1 MAQSMGH
8 IAATV
13 SLDINPFKA
22 TNSQLRSMI
31 RSTTSA
37 LKAQDAAIK
46 GSEKSLNGMNKS
58 YQLMGQ
64 QLRNYQAQMV
74 NAQKVMNDTSV
85 SQSRRINASN
95 QYNKASAEVEK
106 LRARMTV
113 LGKEITLQS
122 SQWTK
127 VSNSANKFGNTLTS
141 IGSKASSVGSS
152 MTRSLTA
159 PIVAGLAYAGKQLVD
174 YQDKMIKVRN
184 IIRTSGESA
193 SETQASYNA
202 MLKDSRKYSDKY
214 GVSQIKI
221 AQGYEDLV
229 KRGYTSKAA
238 IGVMDSELKASIAT
252 GDDFNDVIKVA
263 SETMESFGLA
273 TTKTG
278 KPIKNSAVMQ
288 ARSKKTLN
296 ELAYAADATSTD
308 FQSLGI
314 GMSYVGA
321 TAHQAGFKMSETA
334 AAMGILS
341 NNGLEAD
348 KAGTGLRKAIN
359 SLITPT
365 ANGQKA
371 LSKINLTTKDFLT
384 KSGKVKSMSAIFKTL
399 NSHMKGLSANEKQ
412 DIFHAL
418 FGTTGQQAGAILT
431 ENAKRL
437 GELNSEVEKAN
448 KSDYI
453 STLSKKN
460 LTSAKS
466 QIAVAK
472 ESLTN
477 AGMDIAKNVL
487 PAITPLI
494 QDVGK
499 AAQAFGRLDPSVQK
513 AVAKF
518 VVFTAA
524 AGPLMSILG
533 KIVGS
538 GGNAAKAFGTLA
550 GGIGRATSAAKL
562 GGSAWQIIR
571 SGFSKSAYEAANFGS
586 KAAVAGSA
594 ATSAAS
600 GMTALG
606 AGAETAGAST
616 ALAGVSLGS
625 LAIGAG
631 VAVAAIGAGVA
642 VWELWGKEAAASVK
656 RTSRWGSD
664 VGAIADQSLQKFQSM
679 SSGIKGALT
688 DMQEAQQTTTKQ
700 MRSNFNS
707 EFVQMEKDAKRHL
720 TNITQYEKESSPEVA
735 AAIDKVAQ
743 SERKKFSKA
752 LADANDAQ
760 TTANNILKTQPNG
773 KVSDL
778 SDTQRVM
785 LQNSQQQ
792 MMNDEMKIWE
802 LTGDKRKKVL
812 ATLNQDVSK
821 MNHRQRSTELKDLRT
836 QTNNMIGEYAKQA
849 QSLESNHKK
858 GILSDDAYRAGVHAN
873 EKALDEYTKK
883 ASAQYI
889 RIAKANGWSTN
900 KIKRNMQRMGLSYST
915 GVAEIKRQ
923 STEAERNLKSLAV
936 STEGLKGKTKKAA
949 DDWNKLVFDPKTG
962 KVRTNAQEEVNKAV
976 NSEKSWNKI
985 KLLNHKG
992 KMSTNAAEM
1001 VASALIANGKWDSMS
1016 WNEKKAW
1023 LHDKFHRTVVKALE
1037 DSGEWNNLTLE
1048 QKQAVVTA
1056 SGKKDMADILIECG
1070 AWNTLTLKQQE
1081 AMIVD
1086 KATIPIYE
1094 ALQKSGQWN
1103 SLTLKQQEAIIN
1115 AKGKAE
1121 LVDALVQAGIW
1132 NSLSFKQQEAFVEN
1146 KGDKEVADTLQNL
1159 GIWNSLNPKT
1169 QQAIV
1174 NAKGGAELG
1183 DVLSK
1188 YKLWKGMPESVLKT
1202 VVGED
1207 KASGNIKAANK
1218 AIKDWQN
1225 ANPGQPKV
1233 ALALDNA
1240 SGPLTTSKNSVFG
1253 FANAFPG
1260 SPKVASGVDN
1270 ASGSMNTAKGSV
1282 FGFKGATTG
1291 PAKKAIAEDRASG
1304 QIQSAINK
1312 IKEWNVTNPI
1322 VHTIQTVYSF
1332 VTKGKKHASG
1342 TNYHTGGP
1350 MIVND
1355 QKGPM
1360 FREMVQFPGQMP
1372 FVPFGRNVPINA
1384 PRGTKVLRAS
1394 ETAKLFNGL
1403 PQYANGNTDAVS
1415 ILSSLRAQ
1423 PVTSVGNSGSVITTD
1438 QVNQLIIQTAQMV
1451 DSMGQMLGLN
1461 AAQLTAIKAG
1471 AFDKTHMYSV
1481 MGRDQIMFN
1490 TQQL

>member
-22 TNSQLRSMI
+22 SNSQLRSMI

-106 LRARMTV
+106 LRARMTA

-122 SQWTK
+122 SQWAK
-127 VSNSANKFGNTLTS
+127 VSNNANKFGNTLTS

-288 ARSKKTLN
+288 ARSKKALN

-384 KSGKVKSMSAIFKTL
+384 KSGKVKSMSAIFETL

-466 QIAVAK
+466 QIAIAK

-494 QDVGK
+494 QGVGK

-533 KIVGS
+533 KIVGF

-562 GGSAWQIIR
+562 GGSAWQILR

-600 GMTALG
+600 GMATLG

-616 ALAGVSLGS
+616 ALAGASLSS

-631 VAVAAIGAGVA
+631 VAVAAIGVGVA
-642 VWELWGKEAAASVK
+642 VWELWGKEASASAE
-656 RTSRWGSD
+656 RTNRWGSD
-664 VGAIADQSLQKFQSM
+664 VGAAADKSLQKFQSM

-688 DMQEAQQTTTKQ
+688 DMQTASQTTTKQ

-707 EFVQMEKDAKRHL
+707 EFAQMERDAKKHL
-720 TNITQYEKESSPEVA
+720 QGVEQAEKGMSTEVA
-735 AAIDKVAQ
+735 AAVERQANK
-743 SERKKFSKA
+743 ERKQYVNT
-752 LADANDAQ
+752 LADAQDAR

-785 LQNSQQQ
+785 LANSQQQ
-792 MMNDEMKIWE
+792 LMNDELKIWNI
-802 LTGDKRKKVL
+802 TGEKRKKAL
-812 ATLNQDVSK
+812 AVLNQDITK
-821 MNHRQRSTELKDLRT
+821 MNRQQRNTTLADLRSET
-836 QTNNMIGEYAKQA
+836 ATMDNEYNKQA
-849 QSLESNHKK
+849 NNLKKQLNKGTINQSE
-858 GILSDDAYRAGVHAN
+858 YRAGMKAN
-873 EKALDEYTKK
+873 EKALSDYVTK

-889 RIAKANGWSTN
+889 KMAKANGQSTDQ
-900 KIKRNMQRMGLSYST
+900 IKRDMQQAGLSYAD
-915 GVAEIKRQ
+915 GIKEIKRQ
-923 STEAERNLKSLAV
+923 STEAERSLKSLAV

-976 NSEKSWNKI
+976 KSKNQWNEM
-985 KLLNHKG
+985 KLLNKQG
-992 KMSTNAAEM
+992 KMSTNAAQM
-1001 VASALIANGKWDSMS
+1001 VASALIANGQWDSMS
-1016 WNEKKAW
+1016 WKEQSAW
-1023 LHDKFHRTVVKALE
+1023 LHDKFSQTIVKALE
-1037 DSGEWNNLTLE
+1037 DSGKWNSLTLD
-1048 QKQAVVTA
+1048 QKQAIVT
-1056 SGKKDMADILIECG
+1056 SKGKAEMADNLVKFG
-1070 AWNTLTLKQQE
+1070 VWNSLSLKQQE
-1081 AMIVD
+1081 ALVHTSGTKDVMDALD
-1086 KATIPIYE
+1086 KMG
-1094 ALQKSGQWN
+1094 KWN
-1103 SLTLKQQEAIIN
+1103 QLTPKQQE
-1115 AKGKAE
+1115 
-1121 LVDALVQAGIW
+1121 
-1132 NSLSFKQQEAFVEN
+1132 
-1146 KGDKEVADTLQNL
+1146 
-1159 GIWNSLNPKT
+1159 
-1169 QQAIV
+1169 AIV

-1183 DVLSK
+1183 QLLTK
-1188 YKLWKGMPESVLKT
+1188 YGAWQGMPASVLKT
-1202 VVGED
+1202 VVAQD
-1207 KASGNIKAANK
+1207 QASGNIQAANS
-1218 AIKDWQN
+1218 AIQAWEK
-1225 ANPGQPKV
+1225 ANPGMKYANAQ
-1233 ALALDNA
+1233 DNA
-1240 SGPLTTSKNSVFG
+1240 SGPFGNALSKVWNWNGTGVNSKTAQG
-1253 FANAFPG
+1253 NDA
-1260 SPKVASGVDN
+1260 ASGPFGTAVGGVNRWNGTGANSKTATARDA
-1270 ASGSMNTAKGSV
+1270 ASSA
-1282 FGFKGATTG
+1282 
-1291 PAKKAIAEDRASG
+1291 
-1304 QIQSAINK
+1304 IQSAISK
-1312 IKEWNVTNPI
+1312 IKEWNVTNPV

-1332 VTKGKKHASG
+1332 VTKGKKHANG

-1394 ETAKLFNGL
+1394 ETARMFNGL

-1423 PVTSVGNSGSVITTD
+1423 PVTSVGNSGSAITTD

-1451 DSMGQMLGLN
+1451 DSMSQMLGLN

>member
-22 TNSQLRSMI
+22 SNSQLRSMI

-46 GSEKSLNGMNKS
+46 GSEKSLAGMSKS
-58 YQLMGQ
+58 YQLMSQ
-64 QLRNYQAQMV
+64 QMRNYQAQMA
-74 NAQKVMNDTSV
+74 NAQKTINDTTV
-85 SQSRRINASN
+85 SQSRRINATN
-95 QYNKASAEVEK
+95 QYNRASAEVEK

-193 SETQASYNA
+193 SETQASYNT

-252 GDDFNDVIKVA
+252 SDDFNDVIKVA

-296 ELAYAADATSTD
+296 ELSYAADATSTD

-371 LSKINLTTKDFLT
+371 LSRINLTTKDFLT

-399 NSHMKGLSANEKQ
+399 NSHMKGLSANKKQ

-466 QIAVAK
+466 QIAIAK

-533 KIVGS
+533 KIVGF
-538 GGNAAKAFGTLA
+538 GGNAAKVFGTLA

-562 GGSAWQIIR
+562 GGSAWQILR

-600 GMTALG
+600 GMTTLG
-606 AGAETAGAST
+606 AGAEAAGAST
-616 ALAGVSLGS
+616 ALAGASLSS

-631 VAVAAIGAGVA
+631 VAVAAIGVGVA
-642 VWELWGKEAAASVK
+642 VWELWGKEASASAA
-656 RTSRWGSD
+656 RTNRWGSD
-664 VGAIADQSLQKFQSM
+664 VGAAADKSLQKFQSM

-688 DMQEAQQTTTKQ
+688 DMQTASQTTTKQ

-707 EFVQMEKDAKRHL
+707 EFAQMERDAKKHL
-720 TNITQYEKESSPEVA
+720 QGVEQAEKGMSTEVA
-735 AAIDKVAQ
+735 AAVERQANK
-743 SERKKFSKA
+743 ERKQYVNT
-752 LADANDAQ
+752 LADAQDAR

-785 LQNSQQQ
+785 LANSQQQ
-792 MMNDEMKIWE
+792 LMNDELKIWNI
-802 LTGDKRKKVL
+802 TGEKRKKAL
-812 ATLNQDVSK
+812 AVLNQDITK
-821 MNHRQRSTELKDLRT
+821 MNRQQRNTTLADLRSET
-836 QTNNMIGEYAKQA
+836 ATMDNEYNKQA
-849 QSLESNHKK
+849 NNLKKQLNKGTINQSE
-858 GILSDDAYRAGVHAN
+858 YRAGMKAN
-873 EKALDEYTKK
+873 EKALSDYVTK

-889 RIAKANGWSTN
+889 KMAKANGQSTDQ
-900 KIKRNMQRMGLSYST
+900 IKRDMQQAGLSYAD
-915 GVAEIKRQ
+915 GIKEIKRQ
-923 STEAERNLKSLAV
+923 STEAERSLKSLAV

-949 DDWNKLVFDPKTG
+949 DDWNKLVFDSKTG

-976 NSEKSWNKI
+976 KSKNQWNEM
-985 KLLNHKG
+985 KLLNKQG
-992 KMSTNAAEM
+992 KMSTNAAKM
-1001 VASALIANGKWDSMS
+1001 VASALIANGQWNSMS
-1016 WNEKKAW
+1016 WKEQSAW
-1023 LHDKFHRTVVKALE
+1023 LHDKFSQTIVKALE
-1037 DSGEWNNLTLE
+1037 DSGKWNSLTLD
-1048 QKQAVVTA
+1048 QKQAIVT
-1056 SGKKDMADILIECG
+1056 SKGKAEMADNLVKFG
-1070 AWNTLTLKQQE
+1070 VWNSLSLKQQE
-1081 AMIVD
+1081 ALVHTSGTKDVMDALD
-1086 KATIPIYE
+1086 KMG
-1094 ALQKSGQWN
+1094 KWN
-1103 SLTLKQQEAIIN
+1103 QLTPKQQE
-1115 AKGKAE
+1115 
-1121 LVDALVQAGIW
+1121 
-1132 NSLSFKQQEAFVEN
+1132 
-1146 KGDKEVADTLQNL
+1146 
-1159 GIWNSLNPKT
+1159 
-1169 QQAIV
+1169 AIV

-1183 DVLSK
+1183 QLLTK
-1188 YKLWKGMPESVLKT
+1188 YGAWQGMPASVLKT
-1202 VVGED
+1202 VVAQD
-1207 KASGNIKAANK
+1207 QASGNIQAANS
-1218 AIKDWQN
+1218 AIQAWEK
-1225 ANPGQPKV
+1225 ANPGMKYANAQ
-1233 ALALDNA
+1233 DNA
-1240 SGPLTTSKNSVFG
+1240 SGPLGNALSKVWNWNGTSVNSKTAQG
-1253 FANAFPG
+1253 NDA
-1260 SPKVASGVDN
+1260 ASGPFGTAVGGVNRWNGTGANSKTATARDA
-1270 ASGSMNTAKGSV
+1270 ASSA
-1282 FGFKGATTG
+1282 
-1291 PAKKAIAEDRASG
+1291 
-1304 QIQSAINK
+1304 IQSAISK
-1312 IKEWNVTNPI
+1312 IKEWNVTNPV

-1332 VTKGKKHASG
+1332 VTKGKKHANG
-1342 TNYHTGGP
+1342 TSYHTGGP

-1394 ETAKLFNGL
+1394 ETARMFNGL

-1415 ILSSLRAQ
+1415 ILSSLQAQ

-1451 DSMGQMLGLN
+1451 DRMGQMLGLN

>member
-22 TNSQLRSMI
+22 SNSQLRSMI

-106 LRARMTV
+106 LRFRMTA

-193 SETQASYNA
+193 SETQASYNT
-202 MLKDSRKYSDKY
+202 MLKDSRKYSYKY

-384 KSGKVKSMSAIFKTL
+384 NSGKVKSMSAIFKTL

-431 ENAKRL
+431 ENARRL

-466 QIAVAK
+466 QIAIAK

-494 QDVGK
+494 QGVGK

-533 KIVGS
+533 KIVGF

-562 GGSAWQIIR
+562 GGSAWQILR

-600 GMTALG
+600 GMTTLG
-606 AGAETAGAST
+606 AGAEAAGAST
-616 ALAGVSLGS
+616 ALAGASLSS
-625 LAIGAG
+625 LAIGAN
-631 VAVAAIGAGVA
+631 VAVAAIAVGVA
-642 VWELWGKEAAASVK
+642 VWELWGKEASASAA
-656 RTSRWGSD
+656 RTNRWGSD
-664 VGAIADQSLQKFQSM
+664 VGAAADKSLQKFQSM
-679 SSGIKGALT
+679 SSGIRDALT
-688 DMQEAQQTTTKQ
+688 DMQTASQTTTKQ

-707 EFVQMEKDAKRHL
+707 EFAQMERDAKKHL
-720 TNITQYEKESSPEVA
+720 QGVEQAEKGMSTEVA
-735 AAIDKVAQ
+735 AAVERQANK
-743 SERKKFSKA
+743 ERKQYVNT
-752 LADANDAQ
+752 LADAQDAR

-785 LQNSQQQ
+785 LANSQQQ
-792 MMNDEMKIWE
+792 LMNDELKIWNI
-802 LTGDKRKKVL
+802 TGEKRKKAL
-812 ATLNQDVSK
+812 AVLNQDITK
-821 MNHRQRSTELKDLRT
+821 MNRQQRNTTLADLRSET
-836 QTNNMIGEYAKQA
+836 ATMDNEYNKQA
-849 QSLESNHKK
+849 NNLKKQLKK
-858 GILSDDAYRAGVHAN
+858 GTINQSEYRAGMKAN
-873 EKALDEYTKK
+873 EKALSDYVTK

-889 RIAKANGWSTN
+889 KMAKANGQSTDQ
-900 KIKRNMQRMGLSYST
+900 IKRDMQQAGLSYAD
-915 GVAEIKRQ
+915 GIKEIKRQ
-923 STEAERNLKSLAV
+923 SAEAERSLNSLAV

-976 NSEKSWNKI
+976 KSKNQWNEMR
-985 KLLNHKG
+985 LLNKQG
-992 KMSTNAAEM
+992 KMSTNAAKM
-1001 VASALIANGKWDSMS
+1001 VASALIANGQWNSMS
-1016 WNEKKAW
+1016 WKEQSAW
-1023 LHDKFHRTVVKALE
+1023 LHDKFSQTIVKALE
-1037 DSGEWNNLTLE
+1037 DSGKWNSLTLD
-1048 QKQAVVTA
+1048 QKQAIVT
-1056 SGKKDMADILIECG
+1056 SKGKAEMADNLVKFG
-1070 AWNTLTLKQQE
+1070 VWNSLSLKQQE
-1081 AMIVD
+1081 ALVHTSGTKDVMDALD
-1086 KATIPIYE
+1086 KMG
-1094 ALQKSGQWN
+1094 KWN
-1103 SLTLKQQEAIIN
+1103 QLTPKQQE
-1115 AKGKAE
+1115 
-1121 LVDALVQAGIW
+1121 
-1132 NSLSFKQQEAFVEN
+1132 
-1146 KGDKEVADTLQNL
+1146 
-1159 GIWNSLNPKT
+1159 
-1169 QQAIV
+1169 AIV

-1183 DVLSK
+1183 QLLTK
-1188 YKLWKGMPESVLKT
+1188 YGAWQGMPASVLKT
-1202 VVGED
+1202 VVAQD
-1207 KASGNIKAANK
+1207 QASGNIQAANS
-1218 AIKDWQN
+1218 AIQAWEK
-1225 ANPGQPKV
+1225 ANPGMKYANAQ
-1233 ALALDNA
+1233 DNA
-1240 SGPLTTSKNSVFG
+1240 SGPFGNALSKVWSWNGTGVNSKTAQG
-1253 FANAFPG
+1253 NDA
-1260 SPKVASGVDN
+1260 ASGPFGTAVSGVKSWNGTGANSKTATARDA
-1270 ASGSMNTAKGSV
+1270 ASSA
-1282 FGFKGATTG
+1282 
-1291 PAKKAIAEDRASG
+1291 
-1304 QIQSAINK
+1304 IQSAISK
-1312 IKEWNVTNPI
+1312 IKEWNVTNPV

-1332 VTKGKKHASG
+1332 VTKGKKHANG

-1394 ETAKLFNGL
+1394 ETARMFNGL

>member
-64 QLRNYQAQMV
+64 QLRNYQAQMA

-85 SQSRRINASN
+85 SQTRRINASN

-106 LRARMTV
+106 LRARMTA

-193 SETQASYNA
+193 SETQASYNT

-252 GDDFNDVIKVA
+252 SDDFNDVIKVA

-334 AAMGILS
+334 AAMGILT

-466 QIAVAK
+466 QIAIAK

-533 KIVGS
+533 KIVGF

-562 GGSAWQIIR
+562 GGSAWQILR

-600 GMTALG
+600 GMTTLG
-606 AGAETAGAST
+606 AGAEAAGAST
-616 ALAGVSLGS
+616 ALAGASLSS

-631 VAVAAIGAGVA
+631 VAVAAISVGVA
-642 VWELWGKEAAASVK
+642 VWELWGKEASASAA
-656 RTSRWGSD
+656 RTNRWGSD
-664 VGAIADQSLQKFQSM
+664 VGAAADKSLQKFQSM

-688 DMQEAQQTTTKQ
+688 DMQTASQTTTKQ

-707 EFVQMEKDAKRHL
+707 EFAQMERDAKKHL
-720 TNITQYEKESSPEVA
+720 QGVEQAEKGMSTEVA
-735 AAIDKVAQ
+735 AAVERQANK
-743 SERKKFSKA
+743 ERKQYVNT
-752 LADANDAQ
+752 LADAQDAR

-785 LQNSQQQ
+785 LANSQQQ
-792 MMNDEMKIWE
+792 LMNDELKIWNI
-802 LTGDKRKKVL
+802 TGEKRKKAL
-812 ATLNQDVSK
+812 AVLNQDITK
-821 MNHRQRSTELKDLRT
+821 MNRQQRNTTLADLRSET
-836 QTNNMIGEYAKQA
+836 ATMDNEYNKQA
-849 QSLESNHKK
+849 NNLKKQLNKGTINQSE
-858 GILSDDAYRAGVHAN
+858 YRAGMKAN
-873 EKALDEYTKK
+873 EKALSDYVTK

-889 RIAKANGWSTN
+889 KMAKANGQSTDQ
-900 KIKRNMQRMGLSYST
+900 IKRDMQQAGLSYAD
-915 GVAEIKRQ
+915 GIKEIKRQ
-923 STEAERNLKSLAV
+923 STEAERSLKSLAV

-976 NSEKSWNKI
+976 KSKNQWNEM
-985 KLLNHKG
+985 KLLNKQG
-992 KMSTNAAEM
+992 KMSTNAAQM
-1001 VASALIANGKWDSMS
+1001 VASALIANGQWDLMS
-1016 WNEKKAW
+1016 WKEQSAW
-1023 LHDKFHRTVVKALE
+1023 LHDKFSQTIVKALE
-1037 DSGEWNNLTLE
+1037 DSGKWNSLTLD
-1048 QKQAVVTA
+1048 QKQAIVT
-1056 SGKKDMADILIECG
+1056 SKGKAEMADNLVKFG
-1070 AWNTLTLKQQE
+1070 VWNSLSLKQQE
-1081 AMIVD
+1081 ALVHTSGTKDVMDALD
-1086 KATIPIYE
+1086 KMG
-1094 ALQKSGQWN
+1094 KWN
-1103 SLTLKQQEAIIN
+1103 QLTPKQQE
-1115 AKGKAE
+1115 
-1121 LVDALVQAGIW
+1121 
-1132 NSLSFKQQEAFVEN
+1132 
-1146 KGDKEVADTLQNL
+1146 
-1159 GIWNSLNPKT
+1159 
-1169 QQAIV
+1169 AIV

-1183 DVLSK
+1183 QLLTK
-1188 YKLWKGMPESVLKT
+1188 YGAWQGMPASVLKT
-1202 VVGED
+1202 VVAQD
-1207 KASGNIKAANK
+1207 QASGNIQAANS
-1218 AIKDWQN
+1218 AIQAWEK
-1225 ANPGQPKV
+1225 ANPGMKYANAQ
-1233 ALALDNA
+1233 DNA
-1240 SGPLTTSKNSVFG
+1240 SGPFGNALSKVWNWNGTSVNSKTAQG
-1253 FANAFPG
+1253 NDA
-1260 SPKVASGVDN
+1260 ASGPFGTAVGGVNRWNRTGANSKTATARDA
-1270 ASGSMNTAKGSV
+1270 ASSA
-1282 FGFKGATTG
+1282 
-1291 PAKKAIAEDRASG
+1291 
-1304 QIQSAINK
+1304 IQSAINK
-1312 IKEWNVTNPI
+1312 IKEWNVTNPV

-1332 VTKGKKHASG
+1332 VTKGKKHANG

-1394 ETAKLFNGL
+1394 ETARMFNGL

-1423 PVTSVGNSGSVITTD
+1423 PVTSVGNSGSAITTD

>member
-22 TNSQLRSMI
+22 TNNQLRSMI

-64 QLRNYQAQMV
+64 QLRNYQAQMA

-106 LRARMTV
+106 LRARMTA

-193 SETQASYNA
+193 SETQASYNT

-252 GDDFNDVIKVA
+252 SDDFNDVIKVA

-466 QIAVAK
+466 QIEIAK

-533 KIVGS
+533 KIVGF

-562 GGSAWQIIR
+562 GGSAWQILR

-600 GMTALG
+600 GMATLG

-616 ALAGVSLGS
+616 ALAGASLSS

-631 VAVAAIGAGVA
+631 VAVAAIAVGVA
-642 VWELWGKEAAASVK
+642 VWELWGKEASASAA
-656 RTSRWGSD
+656 RTNRWGSD
-664 VGAIADQSLQKFQSM
+664 VGAAADKSLQKFQSM

-688 DMQEAQQTTTKQ
+688 DMQTASQTTTKQ

-707 EFVQMEKDAKRHL
+707 EFAQMERDAKNHL
-720 TNITQYEKESSPEVA
+720 QGIEQAEKGMSPEVA
-735 AAIDKVAQ
+735 AAVERQANK
-743 SERKKFSKA
+743 ERKQYVNT
-752 LADANDAQ
+752 LADAQNAR

-785 LQNSQQQ
+785 LANSQQQ
-792 MMNDEMKIWE
+792 LMNDELKIWNI
-802 LTGDKRKKVL
+802 TGDKRKKAL
-812 ATLNQDVSK
+812 AVLNQDITK
-821 MNHRQRSTELKDLRT
+821 MNRQQRNTTLADLRSET
-836 QTNNMIGEYAKQA
+836 ATMDNEYNKQA
-849 QSLESNHKK
+849 NNLRKQLKK
-858 GILSDDAYRAGVHAN
+858 GTIDRSIYRAGMKAN
-873 EKALDEYTKK
+873 EKAISSYVDK

-889 RIAKANGWSTN
+889 KMAKANGQSTDQ
-900 KIKRNMQRMGLSYST
+900 IKRDMQQAGLSYAD
-915 GVAEIKRQ
+915 GIKEIKRQ
-923 STEAERNLKSLAV
+923 STEAERSLKSLAV

-976 NSEKSWNKI
+976 NSKNEWNKI
-985 KLLNHKG
+985 KLLEK
-992 KMSTNAAEM
+992 KAKLSTNAKQMIA
-1001 VASALIANGKWDSMS
+1001 AALIENGKWDSMS
-1016 WNEKKAW
+1016 WDEKKVW
-1023 LHDKFHRTVVKALE
+1023 LKDGFSETIVEALE
-1037 DSGEWNNLTLE
+1037 KSGEWNSLTLD
-1048 QKQAVVTA
+1048 QKQAIVT
-1056 SGKKDMADILIECG
+1056 SKGKAEMADNLVKFG
-1070 AWNTLTLKQQE
+1070 VWNSLSLKQQE
-1081 AMIVD
+1081 ALVHTSGTKDVMDALD
-1086 KATIPIYE
+1086 KMG
-1094 ALQKSGQWN
+1094 KWN
-1103 SLTLKQQEAIIN
+1103 QLTPKQQE
-1115 AKGKAE
+1115 
-1121 LVDALVQAGIW
+1121 
-1132 NSLSFKQQEAFVEN
+1132 
-1146 KGDKEVADTLQNL
+1146 
-1159 GIWNSLNPKT
+1159 
-1169 QQAIV
+1169 AIV

-1183 DVLSK
+1183 QLLTK
-1188 YKLWKGMPESVLKT
+1188 YGAWQGMPASVLKT
-1202 VVGED
+1202 VVAQD
-1207 KASGNIKAANK
+1207 QASGNIQAANS
-1218 AIKDWQN
+1218 AIQAWEK
-1225 ANPGQPKV
+1225 ANPGMKYANAQ
-1233 ALALDNA
+1233 DNA
-1240 SGPLTTSKNSVFG
+1240 SGPLGNALSKVWSWNGTGVNSKTAQG
-1253 FANAFPG
+1253 NDA
-1260 SPKVASGVDN
+1260 ASGPFGTAVSGVKSWNGTGANSKTATARDA
-1270 ASGSMNTAKGSV
+1270 ASSA
-1282 FGFKGATTG
+1282 
-1291 PAKKAIAEDRASG
+1291 
-1304 QIQSAINK
+1304 IQSAISK
-1312 IKEWNVTNPI
+1312 IKEWNVTNPV

-1332 VTKGKKHASG
+1332 VTKGKKHANG

-1394 ETAKLFNGL
+1394 ETARMFNGL
-1403 PQYANGNTDAVS
+1403 PQYVNGNTDAVS

>member
-22 TNSQLRSMI
+22 SNSQLRSMI

-106 LRARMTV
+106 LRFRMTA

-384 KSGKVKSMSAIFKTL
+384 KSGKVKSMSAIFETL

-466 QIAVAK
+466 QIAIAK

-494 QDVGK
+494 QGVGK

-533 KIVGS
+533 KIVGF

-562 GGSAWQIIR
+562 GGSAWQILR

-586 KAAVAGSA
+586 KVTVAGSA

-600 GMTALG
+600 GMTTLG
-606 AGAETAGAST
+606 AGAEAAGAST
-616 ALAGVSLGS
+616 ALAGASLSS

-631 VAVAAIGAGVA
+631 VAVAAIGVGVA
-642 VWELWGKEAAASVK
+642 VWELWGKEASASAE
-656 RTSRWGSD
+656 RTNRWGSD
-664 VGAIADQSLQKFQSM
+664 VGAAADKSLQKFQSM

-688 DMQEAQQTTTKQ
+688 DMQTASQTTTKQ

-707 EFVQMEKDAKRHL
+707 EFAQMERDAKKHL
-720 TNITQYEKESSPEVA
+720 QGVEQAEKGMSTEVA
-735 AAIDKVAQ
+735 AAVERQANK
-743 SERKKFSKA
+743 ERKQYVNT
-752 LADANDAQ
+752 LADAQDAR

-785 LQNSQQQ
+785 LANSQQQ
-792 MMNDEMKIWE
+792 LMNDELKIWNI
-802 LTGDKRKKVL
+802 TGEKRKKAL
-812 ATLNQDVSK
+812 AVLNQDITK
-821 MNHRQRSTELKDLRT
+821 MNRQQRNTTLADLRSET
-836 QTNNMIGEYAKQA
+836 ATMDNEYNKQA
-849 QSLESNHKK
+849 NNLKKQLNKGTINQSE
-858 GILSDDAYRAGVHAN
+858 YRAGMKAN
-873 EKALDEYTKK
+873 EKALSDYVTK

-889 RIAKANGWSTN
+889 KMAKANGQSTDQ
-900 KIKRNMQRMGLSYST
+900 IKRDMQQAGLSYAD
-915 GVAEIKRQ
+915 GIKEIKRQ
-923 STEAERNLKSLAV
+923 STEAERSLKSLAV

-976 NSEKSWNKI
+976 KSKNQWNEM
-985 KLLNHKG
+985 KLLNKQG
-992 KMSTNAAEM
+992 KMSTNAAQM
-1001 VASALIANGKWDSMS
+1001 VASALIANGQWDSMS
-1016 WNEKKAW
+1016 WKEQSAW
-1023 LHDKFHRTVVKALE
+1023 LHDKFSQTIVKALE
-1037 DSGEWNNLTLE
+1037 DSGKWNSLTLD
-1048 QKQAVVTA
+1048 QKQAIVT
-1056 SGKKDMADILIECG
+1056 SKGKAEMADNLVKFG
-1070 AWNTLTLKQQE
+1070 VWNSLSLKQQE
-1081 AMIVD
+1081 ALVHTSGTKDVMDALD
-1086 KATIPIYE
+1086 KMG
-1094 ALQKSGQWN
+1094 KWN
-1103 SLTLKQQEAIIN
+1103 QLTPKQQE
-1115 AKGKAE
+1115 
-1121 LVDALVQAGIW
+1121 
-1132 NSLSFKQQEAFVEN
+1132 
-1146 KGDKEVADTLQNL
+1146 
-1159 GIWNSLNPKT
+1159 
-1169 QQAIV
+1169 AIV

-1183 DVLSK
+1183 QLLTK
-1188 YKLWKGMPESVLKT
+1188 YGAWQGMPASVLKT
-1202 VVGED
+1202 VVAQD
-1207 KASGNIKAANK
+1207 QASGNIQAANS
-1218 AIKDWQN
+1218 AIQAWEN
-1225 ANPGQPKV
+1225 ANPGMKYANAQ
-1233 ALALDNA
+1233 DNA
-1240 SGPLTTSKNSVFG
+1240 SGPFKNAAASVWNWNGTGANSKTAQGND
-1253 FANAFPG
+1253 A
-1260 SPKVASGVDN
+1260 ASGPFGTAVSGVKSWNGTGANSKTATARDA
-1270 ASGSMNTAKGSV
+1270 ASSA
-1282 FGFKGATTG
+1282 
-1291 PAKKAIAEDRASG
+1291 
-1304 QIQSAINK
+1304 IQSAISK
-1312 IKEWNVTNPI
+1312 IKEWNVTNPV

-1332 VTKGKKHASG
+1332 ITKGKKHANG

-1394 ETAKLFNGL
+1394 ETARMFNGL

-1423 PVTSVGNSGSVITTD
+1423 PVISVGNSGSAITTD

>member
-22 TNSQLRSMI
+22 SNSQLRSMI

-106 LRARMTV
+106 LRFRMTA

-384 KSGKVKSMSAIFKTL
+384 KSGKVKSMSAIFETL

-466 QIAVAK
+466 QIAIAK

-494 QDVGK
+494 QGVGK

-533 KIVGS
+533 KIVGF

-562 GGSAWQIIR
+562 GGSAWQILR

-586 KAAVAGSA
+586 KVTVAGSA

-600 GMTALG
+600 GMTTLG
-606 AGAETAGAST
+606 AGAEAAGAST
-616 ALAGVSLGS
+616 ALAGASLSS

-631 VAVAAIGAGVA
+631 VAVAAIGVGVA
-642 VWELWGKEAAASVK
+642 VWELWGKEASASAE
-656 RTSRWGSD
+656 RTNRWGSD
-664 VGAIADQSLQKFQSM
+664 VGAAADKSLQKFQSM

-688 DMQEAQQTTTKQ
+688 DMQTASQTTIKQ

-707 EFVQMEKDAKRHL
+707 EFAQMERDAKKHL
-720 TNITQYEKESSPEVA
+720 QGVEQAEKGMSTEVA
-735 AAIDKVAQ
+735 AAVERQANK
-743 SERKKFSKA
+743 ERKQYVNT
-752 LADANDAQ
+752 LADAQDAR

-785 LQNSQQQ
+785 LANSQQQ
-792 MMNDEMKIWE
+792 LMNDELKIWNI
-802 LTGDKRKKVL
+802 TGEKRKKAL
-812 ATLNQDVSK
+812 AVLNQDITK
-821 MNHRQRSTELKDLRT
+821 MNRQQRNTTLADLRSET
-836 QTNNMIGEYAKQA
+836 ATMDNEYNKQA
-849 QSLESNHKK
+849 NNLKKQLNKGTINQSE
-858 GILSDDAYRAGVHAN
+858 YRAGMKAN
-873 EKALDEYTKK
+873 EKALSDYVTK

-889 RIAKANGWSTN
+889 KMAKANGQSTDQ
-900 KIKRNMQRMGLSYST
+900 IKRDMQQAGLSYAD
-915 GVAEIKRQ
+915 GIKEIKRQ
-923 STEAERNLKSLAV
+923 STEAERSLKSLAV

-976 NSEKSWNKI
+976 KSKNQWNEM
-985 KLLNHKG
+985 KLLNKQG
-992 KMSTNAAEM
+992 KMSTNAAQM
-1001 VASALIANGKWDSMS
+1001 VASALIANGQWDSMS
-1016 WNEKKAW
+1016 WKEQSAW
-1023 LHDKFHRTVVKALE
+1023 LHDKFSQTIVKALE
-1037 DSGEWNNLTLE
+1037 DSGKWNSLTLD
-1048 QKQAVVTA
+1048 QKQAIVT
-1056 SGKKDMADILIECG
+1056 SKGKAEMADNLVKFG
-1070 AWNTLTLKQQE
+1070 VWNSLSLKQQE
-1081 AMIVD
+1081 ALVHTSGTKDVMDALD
-1086 KATIPIYE
+1086 KMG
-1094 ALQKSGQWN
+1094 KWN
-1103 SLTLKQQEAIIN
+1103 QLTPKQQE
-1115 AKGKAE
+1115 
-1121 LVDALVQAGIW
+1121 
-1132 NSLSFKQQEAFVEN
+1132 
-1146 KGDKEVADTLQNL
+1146 
-1159 GIWNSLNPKT
+1159 
-1169 QQAIV
+1169 AIV

-1183 DVLSK
+1183 QLLTK
-1188 YKLWKGMPESVLKT
+1188 YGAWQGMPASVLKT
-1202 VVGED
+1202 VVAQD
-1207 KASGNIKAANK
+1207 QASGNIQAANS
-1218 AIKDWQN
+1218 AIQAWEN
-1225 ANPGQPKV
+1225 ANPGMKYANAQ
-1233 ALALDNA
+1233 DNA
-1240 SGPLTTSKNSVFG
+1240 SGPFKNAAASVWNWNGTGANSKTAQGND
-1253 FANAFPG
+1253 A
-1260 SPKVASGVDN
+1260 ASGPFGTAVSGVKSWNGTGANSKTATARDA
-1270 ASGSMNTAKGSV
+1270 ASSA
-1282 FGFKGATTG
+1282 
-1291 PAKKAIAEDRASG
+1291 
-1304 QIQSAINK
+1304 IQSAISK
-1312 IKEWNVTNPI
+1312 IKEWNVTNPV

-1332 VTKGKKHASG
+1332 ITKGKKHANG

-1394 ETAKLFNGL
+1394 ETARMFNGL

-1423 PVTSVGNSGSVITTD
+1423 PVISVGNSGSAITTD

>member
-37 LKAQDAAIK
+37 LKAQDAVIK

-64 QLRNYQAQMV
+64 QLRNYQAQMA

-106 LRARMTV
+106 LRARMTA
-113 LGKEITLQS
+113 LGKEITIQS

-127 VSNSANKFGNTLTS
+127 VSNSANKFGSTLTS

-252 GDDFNDVIKVA
+252 SDDFNDVIKVA

-296 ELAYAADATSTD
+296 ELSYAADATSTD

-321 TAHQAGFKMSETA
+321 TAHQAGFKISETA

-384 KSGKVKSMSAIFKTL
+384 KSGKVKSMSAIFETL

-466 QIAVAK
+466 QIAIAK

-533 KIVGS
+533 KMVGF

-562 GGSAWQIIR
+562 GGSAWQILR

-594 ATSAAS
+594 ATSVAS
-600 GMTALG
+600 GMTTLG
-606 AGAETAGAST
+606 AGAEAAGAST
-616 ALAGVSLGS
+616 ALAGASLSS

-631 VAVAAIGAGVA
+631 VAVAAIGVGVA
-642 VWELWGKEAAASVK
+642 VWELWGKEASASAA
-656 RTSRWGSD
+656 RTNRWGSD
-664 VGAIADQSLQKFQSM
+664 VGAAADKSLQKFQSM
-679 SSGIKGALT
+679 SSGIRDALT
-688 DMQEAQQTTTKQ
+688 DMQTASQTTTKQ

-707 EFVQMEKDAKRHL
+707 EFAQMERDAKKHL
-720 TNITQYEKESSPEVA
+720 QGVEQAEKGMSPEVA
-735 AAIDKVAQ
+735 AAVERQANK
-743 SERKKFSKA
+743 ERKQYVNT
-752 LADANDAQ
+752 LADAQDAR

-785 LQNSQQQ
+785 LANSQQQ
-792 MMNDEMKIWE
+792 LMNDELKIWNI
-802 LTGDKRKKVL
+802 TGEKRKKAL
-812 ATLNQDVSK
+812 AVLNQDITK
-821 MNHRQRSTELKDLRT
+821 MNRQQRNTTLADLRSET
-836 QTNNMIGEYAKQA
+836 ATMDNEYNKQA
-849 QSLESNHKK
+849 NNLKKQLNKGTINQSE
-858 GILSDDAYRAGVHAN
+858 YRAGMKAN
-873 EKALDEYTKK
+873 EKALSDYVTK

-889 RIAKANGWSTN
+889 KMAKANGQSTDQ
-900 KIKRNMQRMGLSYST
+900 IKRDMQQAGLSYAD
-915 GVAEIKRQ
+915 GIKEIKRQ
-923 STEAERNLKSLAV
+923 STEAERSLKSLAV

-976 NSEKSWNKI
+976 KSKNQWNEM
-985 KLLNHKG
+985 KLLNKQG
-992 KMSTNAAEM
+992 KMSTNAAKM
-1001 VASALIANGKWDSMS
+1001 VASALIANGQWNSMS
-1016 WNEKKAW
+1016 WKEQSAW
-1023 LHDKFHRTVVKALE
+1023 LHDKFSQTIVKALE
-1037 DSGEWNNLTLE
+1037 DSGKWNSLTLD
-1048 QKQAVVTA
+1048 QKQAIVT
-1056 SGKKDMADILIECG
+1056 SKGKAEMADNLVKFG
-1070 AWNTLTLKQQE
+1070 VWNSLSLKQQE
-1081 AMIVD
+1081 ALVHTSGTKDIMDALD
-1086 KATIPIYE
+1086 KMG
-1094 ALQKSGQWN
+1094 KWN
-1103 SLTLKQQEAIIN
+1103 QLTPKQQE
-1115 AKGKAE
+1115 
-1121 LVDALVQAGIW
+1121 
-1132 NSLSFKQQEAFVEN
+1132 
-1146 KGDKEVADTLQNL
+1146 
-1159 GIWNSLNPKT
+1159 
-1169 QQAIV
+1169 AIV

-1183 DVLSK
+1183 QLLTK
-1188 YKLWKGMPESVLKT
+1188 YGAWQGMPASVLKT
-1202 VVGED
+1202 VVAQD
-1207 KASGNIKAANK
+1207 QASGNIQAANS
-1218 AIKDWQN
+1218 AIQAWEK
-1225 ANPGQPKV
+1225 ANPGMKYANAQ
-1233 ALALDNA
+1233 DQA
-1240 SGPLTTSKNSVFG
+1240 SGPLGNALSKVWNWNGTSVNSKTAQG
-1253 FANAFPG
+1253 NDA
-1260 SPKVASGVDN
+1260 ASGPFGTAVGGVNRWNGTGANSKTATARDA
-1270 ASGSMNTAKGSV
+1270 ASSA
-1282 FGFKGATTG
+1282 
-1291 PAKKAIAEDRASG
+1291 
-1304 QIQSAINK
+1304 IQSAISK
-1312 IKEWNVTNPI
+1312 IKEWNVTNPV

-1332 VTKGKKHASG
+1332 VTKGKKHANG

-1355 QKGPM
+1355 QKGSM

-1394 ETAKLFNGL
+1394 ETARMFNGL

-1423 PVTSVGNSGSVITTD
+1423 PVTSVGNSGSAITTD
-1438 QVNQLIIQTAQMV
+1438 QVDKLIIQTAQMV

>member
-106 LRARMTV
+106 LRARMTA

-127 VSNSANKFGNTLTS
+127 VSNNANKFGNTLTS

-288 ARSKKTLN
+288 ARSKKALN

-384 KSGKVKSMSAIFKTL
+384 KSGKVKSMSAIFETL

-466 QIAVAK
+466 QIAIAK

-494 QDVGK
+494 QGVGK

-513 AVAKF
+513 AIAKF

-524 AGPLMSILG
+524 AGPLMIILG
-533 KIVGS
+533 KIVGF

-562 GGSAWQIIR
+562 GGSTWQILK

-586 KAAVAGSA
+586 KATVAGSA

-600 GMTALG
+600 GMATLG

-616 ALAGVSLGS
+616 ALAGASLSS

-631 VAVAAIGAGVA
+631 VAVAAIGVGVA
-642 VWELWGKEAAASVK
+642 VWELWGKEASASAK
-656 RTSRWGSD
+656 RTNRWGSD
-664 VGAIADQSLQKFQSM
+664 VGAAADKSLQKFQSM

-688 DMQEAQQTTTKQ
+688 DMQTASQTTTKQ
-700 MRSNFNS
+700 VRSNFNS
-707 EFVQMEKDAKRHL
+707 EFAQMERDAKKHL
-720 TNITQYEKESSPEVA
+720 QGVEQAEKGMSTEVA
-735 AAIDKVAQ
+735 AAVERQANK
-743 SERKKFSKA
+743 ERKQYVNT
-752 LADANDAQ
+752 LADAQDAR

-785 LQNSQQQ
+785 LANSQQQ
-792 MMNDEMKIWE
+792 LMNDELKIWNI
-802 LTGDKRKKVL
+802 TGEKRKKAL
-812 ATLNQDVSK
+812 AVLNQDITK
-821 MNHRQRSTELKDLRT
+821 MNRQQRNTTLADLRSET
-836 QTNNMIGEYAKQA
+836 ATMDNEYNKQA
-849 QSLESNHKK
+849 NNLKKQLNKGTINQSE
-858 GILSDDAYRAGVHAN
+858 YRAGMKAN
-873 EKALDEYTKK
+873 EKALSDYVTK

-889 RIAKANGWSTN
+889 KMAKANGQSTDQ
-900 KIKRNMQRMGLSYST
+900 IKRDMQQAGLSYAD
-915 GVAEIKRQ
+915 GIKEIKRQ
-923 STEAERNLKSLAV
+923 STEAERSLKSLAV

-976 NSEKSWNKI
+976 KSKNQWNEM
-985 KLLNHKG
+985 KLLNKQG
-992 KMSTNAAEM
+992 KMSTNAAKM
-1001 VASALIANGKWDSMS
+1001 VASALIANGQWNSMS
-1016 WNEKKAW
+1016 WKEQSAW
-1023 LHDKFHRTVVKALE
+1023 LHDKFSQTIVKALE
-1037 DSGEWNNLTLE
+1037 DSGKWNSLTLD
-1048 QKQAVVTA
+1048 QKQAIVT
-1056 SGKKDMADILIECG
+1056 SKGKAEMADNLVKFG
-1070 AWNTLTLKQQE
+1070 VWNSLSLKQQE
-1081 AMIVD
+1081 ALVHTSGTKDVMDALD
-1086 KATIPIYE
+1086 KMG
-1094 ALQKSGQWN
+1094 KWN
-1103 SLTLKQQEAIIN
+1103 QLTPKQQE
-1115 AKGKAE
+1115 
-1121 LVDALVQAGIW
+1121 
-1132 NSLSFKQQEAFVEN
+1132 
-1146 KGDKEVADTLQNL
+1146 
-1159 GIWNSLNPKT
+1159 
-1169 QQAIV
+1169 AIV

-1183 DVLSK
+1183 QLLTK
-1188 YKLWKGMPESVLKT
+1188 YGAWQGMPASVLKT
-1202 VVGED
+1202 VVAQD
-1207 KASGNIKAANK
+1207 QASGNIQAANS
-1218 AIKDWQN
+1218 AIQAWEK
-1225 ANPGQPKV
+1225 ANPGMKYANAQ
-1233 ALALDNA
+1233 DNA
-1240 SGPLTTSKNSVFG
+1240 SGPFGNALSKVWNWNGTSVNSKTAQG
-1253 FANAFPG
+1253 NDA
-1260 SPKVASGVDN
+1260 ASGTFGTAVGGVNRWNGTGANPKTATARDA
-1270 ASGSMNTAKGSV
+1270 ASSA
-1282 FGFKGATTG
+1282 
-1291 PAKKAIAEDRASG
+1291 
-1304 QIQSAINK
+1304 IQSAISK
-1312 IKEWNVTNPI
+1312 IKEWNVTNPV

-1332 VTKGKKHASG
+1332 VTKGKKHANG

-1394 ETAKLFNGL
+1394 ETARMFNGL

-1423 PVTSVGNSGSVITTD
+1423 PVISVGNSGSAITTD

>member
-22 TNSQLRSMI
+22 SNSQLRSMI

-37 LKAQDAAIK
+37 LKAQDAAIN
-46 GSEKSLNGMNKS
+46 GSKKSLAGMSKS
-58 YQLMGQ
+58 YQLMSQ
-64 QLRNYQAQMV
+64 QMRNYQAQMA
-74 NAQKVMNDTSV
+74 NAQKTINDTTV
-85 SQSRRINASN
+85 SQSRRINATN

-321 TAHQAGFKMSETA
+321 TVHQAGFKMSETA

-437 GELNSEVEKAN
+437 GDLNSEVEKAN

-466 QIAVAK
+466 QIAIAK

-533 KIVGS
+533 KIVGF
-538 GGNAAKAFGTLA
+538 GGNAAKTFGTLA

-562 GGSAWQIIR
+562 GGSAWQILR

-586 KAAVAGSA
+586 KVTVAGSA

-600 GMTALG
+600 GMTTLG
-606 AGAETAGAST
+606 AGAEAAGAST
-616 ALAGVSLGS
+616 ALAGASLSS

-631 VAVAAIGAGVA
+631 VAVAAIGVGVA
-642 VWELWGKEAAASVK
+642 VWELWGKEASASAA
-656 RTSRWGSD
+656 RTNRWGSD
-664 VGAIADQSLQKFQSM
+664 VGAAADKSLQKFQSM

-688 DMQEAQQTTTKQ
+688 DMQTASQTTTKQ

-707 EFVQMEKDAKRHL
+707 EFAQMERDAKKHL
-720 TNITQYEKESSPEVA
+720 QGVEQAEKGMSTEVA
-735 AAIDKVAQ
+735 AAVERQANK
-743 SERKKFSKA
+743 ERKQYVNT
-752 LADANDAQ
+752 LADAQDAR

-785 LQNSQQQ
+785 LANSQQQ
-792 MMNDEMKIWE
+792 LMNDELKIWNI
-802 LTGDKRKKVL
+802 TGEKRKKALTV
-812 ATLNQDVSK
+812 LNQDITK
-821 MNHRQRSTELKDLRT
+821 MNRQQRNTTLADLRSET
-836 QTNNMIGEYAKQA
+836 ATMDNEYNKQA
-849 QSLESNHKK
+849 NNLKKQLNKGTINQSE
-858 GILSDDAYRAGVHAN
+858 YRAGMKAN
-873 EKALDEYTKK
+873 EKALSDYVTK

-889 RIAKANGWSTN
+889 KMAKANGQSTDQ
-900 KIKRNMQRMGLSYST
+900 IKRDMQQAGLSYAD
-915 GVAEIKRQ
+915 GIKEIKRQ
-923 STEAERNLKSLAV
+923 STEAERSLKSLAV

-976 NSEKSWNKI
+976 KSKNQWNEM
-985 KLLNHKG
+985 KLLNKQG
-992 KMSTNAAEM
+992 KMSTNAAQM
-1001 VASALIANGKWDSMS
+1001 VASALIANGQWDSMS
-1016 WNEKKAW
+1016 WKEQSAW
-1023 LHDKFHRTVVKALE
+1023 LHDKFSQTIVKALE
-1037 DSGEWNNLTLE
+1037 DSGKWNSLTLD
-1048 QKQAVVTA
+1048 QKQAIVT
-1056 SGKKDMADILIECG
+1056 SKGKAEMADNLVKFG
-1070 AWNTLTLKQQE
+1070 VWNSLSLKQQE
-1081 AMIVD
+1081 ALVHTSGTKDVMDALD
-1086 KATIPIYE
+1086 KMG
-1094 ALQKSGQWN
+1094 KWN
-1103 SLTLKQQEAIIN
+1103 QLTPKQQE
-1115 AKGKAE
+1115 
-1121 LVDALVQAGIW
+1121 
-1132 NSLSFKQQEAFVEN
+1132 
-1146 KGDKEVADTLQNL
+1146 
-1159 GIWNSLNPKT
+1159 
-1169 QQAIV
+1169 AIV

-1183 DVLSK
+1183 QLLTK
-1188 YKLWKGMPESVLKT
+1188 YGAWQGMPASVLKT
-1202 VVGED
+1202 VVAQD
-1207 KASGNIKAANK
+1207 QASGNIQAANS
-1218 AIKDWQN
+1218 AIQAWEK
-1225 ANPGQPKV
+1225 ANPGMKCANAQ
-1233 ALALDNA
+1233 DNA
-1240 SGPLTTSKNSVFG
+1240 SGPLKNATASVWNWNGTGANSKTAQGNDAASAPFGTAVGGVNHWNRTGANS
-1253 FANAFPG
+1253 
-1260 SPKVASGVDN
+1260 KTASARDA
-1270 ASGSMNTAKGSV
+1270 ASSA
-1282 FGFKGATTG
+1282 
-1291 PAKKAIAEDRASG
+1291 
-1304 QIQSAINK
+1304 IQSAINK
-1312 IKEWNVTNPI
+1312 IKEWNVTNPV

-1332 VTKGKKHASG
+1332 VTKGKKHANG

-1394 ETAKLFNGL
+1394 ETARMFNGL

>member
-22 TNSQLRSMI
+22 SNSQLRSMI

-106 LRARMTV
+106 LRFRMTA

-127 VSNSANKFGNTLTS
+127 VSNNANKFGNTLTS

-288 ARSKKTLN
+288 ARSKKALN

-466 QIAVAK
+466 QIAIAK

-494 QDVGK
+494 QGVGK

-533 KIVGS
+533 KIVGF

-562 GGSAWQIIR
+562 GGSAWQILR

-586 KAAVAGSA
+586 KVTVAGSA

-600 GMTALG
+600 GMTTLG
-606 AGAETAGAST
+606 AGAEAAGAST
-616 ALAGVSLGS
+616 ALAGASLSS

-631 VAVAAIGAGVA
+631 VAVAAIGVGVA
-642 VWELWGKEAAASVK
+642 VWELWGKEASASAE
-656 RTSRWGSD
+656 RTNRWGSD
-664 VGAIADQSLQKFQSM
+664 VGAAADKSLQKFQSM

-688 DMQEAQQTTTKQ
+688 DMQTASQTTTKQ

-707 EFVQMEKDAKRHL
+707 EFAQMERDAKKHL
-720 TNITQYEKESSPEVA
+720 QGVEQAEKGMSTEVA
-735 AAIDKVAQ
+735 AAVERQANK
-743 SERKKFSKA
+743 ERKQYVNT
-752 LADANDAQ
+752 LADAQDAR

-785 LQNSQQQ
+785 LANSQQQ
-792 MMNDEMKIWE
+792 LMNDELKIWNI
-802 LTGDKRKKVL
+802 TGEKRKKAL
-812 ATLNQDVSK
+812 AVLNQDITK
-821 MNHRQRSTELKDLRT
+821 MNRQQRNTTLADLRSET
-836 QTNNMIGEYAKQA
+836 ATMDNEYNKQA
-849 QSLESNHKK
+849 NNLKKQLNKGTINQSE
-858 GILSDDAYRAGVHAN
+858 YRAGMKAN
-873 EKALDEYTKK
+873 EKALSDYVTK

-889 RIAKANGWSTN
+889 KMAKANGQSTDQ
-900 KIKRNMQRMGLSYST
+900 IKRDMQQAGLSYAD
-915 GVAEIKRQ
+915 GIKEIKRQ
-923 STEAERNLKSLAV
+923 STEAERSLKSLAV

-976 NSEKSWNKI
+976 KSKNQWNEM
-985 KLLNHKG
+985 KLLNKQG
-992 KMSTNAAEM
+992 KMSTNAAQM
-1001 VASALIANGKWDSMS
+1001 VASALIANGQWNSMS
-1016 WNEKKAW
+1016 WKEQSAW
-1023 LHDKFHRTVVKALE
+1023 LHDKFSQTIVKALE
-1037 DSGEWNNLTLE
+1037 DSGKWNSLTLD
-1048 QKQAVVTA
+1048 QKQAIVT
-1056 SGKKDMADILIECG
+1056 SKGKAEMADNLVKFG
-1070 AWNTLTLKQQE
+1070 VWNSLSLKQQE
-1081 AMIVD
+1081 ALVHTSGTKDVMDALD
-1086 KATIPIYE
+1086 KMG
-1094 ALQKSGQWN
+1094 KWN
-1103 SLTLKQQEAIIN
+1103 QLTPKQQE
-1115 AKGKAE
+1115 
-1121 LVDALVQAGIW
+1121 
-1132 NSLSFKQQEAFVEN
+1132 
-1146 KGDKEVADTLQNL
+1146 
-1159 GIWNSLNPKT
+1159 
-1169 QQAIV
+1169 AIV

-1183 DVLSK
+1183 QLLTK
-1188 YKLWKGMPESVLKT
+1188 YGAWQGMPASVLKT
-1202 VVGED
+1202 VVAQD
-1207 KASGNIKAANK
+1207 QASGNIQAANS
-1218 AIKDWQN
+1218 AIQAWEK
-1225 ANPGQPKV
+1225 ANPGMKYANAQ
-1233 ALALDNA
+1233 DNA
-1240 SGPLTTSKNSVFG
+1240 SGLFGNALSKVWNWNGTSVNSKTAQG
-1253 FANAFPG
+1253 NDA
-1260 SPKVASGVDN
+1260 ASGPFGTALGGVNRWNGTGANPKTATARDA
-1270 ASGSMNTAKGSV
+1270 ASSA
-1282 FGFKGATTG
+1282 
-1291 PAKKAIAEDRASG
+1291 
-1304 QIQSAINK
+1304 IQSAISK
-1312 IKEWNVTNPI
+1312 IKEWNVTNPV

-1332 VTKGKKHASG
+1332 VTKGKKHANG

-1394 ETAKLFNGL
+1394 ETARMFNGL

-1423 PVTSVGNSGSVITTD
+1423 PVTSVGNSGSAITTD

>member
-22 TNSQLRSMI
+22 SNSQLRSMI

-46 GSEKSLNGMNKS
+46 GSEKSLAGMSKS
-58 YQLMGQ
+58 YQLMSQ
-64 QLRNYQAQMV
+64 QMRNYQAQMA
-74 NAQKVMNDTSV
+74 NAQKTINDTTV
-85 SQSRRINASN
+85 SQSRRINATN

-193 SETQASYNA
+193 SETQASYNT

-252 GDDFNDVIKVA
+252 SDDFNDVIKVA

-296 ELAYAADATSTD
+296 ELSYAADATSTD

-448 KSDYI
+448 KSDYT

-466 QIAVAK
+466 QIAIAK

-533 KIVGS
+533 KMVGF

-562 GGSAWQIIR
+562 GGSAWQILR

-600 GMTALG
+600 GMTTLG
-606 AGAETAGAST
+606 VGAEAAGAST
-616 ALAGVSLGS
+616 ALAGASLSS

-631 VAVAAIGAGVA
+631 VAVAAIGVGVA
-642 VWELWGKEAAASVK
+642 VWELWGKEASASAA
-656 RTSRWGSD
+656 RTNRWGSD
-664 VGAIADQSLQKFQSM
+664 VGAAADKSLQKFQSM

-688 DMQEAQQTTTKQ
+688 DMQTASQTTTKQ

-707 EFVQMEKDAKRHL
+707 EFAQMERDAKKHL
-720 TNITQYEKESSPEVA
+720 QGVEQAEKGMSTEVA
-735 AAIDKVAQ
+735 AAVERQANK
-743 SERKKFSKA
+743 ERKQYVNT
-752 LADANDAQ
+752 LADAQDAR

-785 LQNSQQQ
+785 LANSQQQ
-792 MMNDEMKIWE
+792 LMNDELKIWNI
-802 LTGDKRKKVL
+802 TGEKRKKAL
-812 ATLNQDVSK
+812 AVLNQDITK
-821 MNHRQRSTELKDLRT
+821 MNRQQRNTTLADLRSET
-836 QTNNMIGEYAKQA
+836 ATMDNEYNKQA
-849 QSLESNHKK
+849 NNLKKQLNKGTINQSE
-858 GILSDDAYRAGVHAN
+858 YRAGMKAN
-873 EKALDEYTKK
+873 EKALSDYVTK

-889 RIAKANGWSTN
+889 KMAKANGQSTDQ
-900 KIKRNMQRMGLSYST
+900 IKRDMQQAGLSYAD
-915 GVAEIKRQ
+915 GIKEIKRQ
-923 STEAERNLKSLAV
+923 STEAERSLKSLAV

-976 NSEKSWNKI
+976 KSKNQWNEM
-985 KLLNHKG
+985 KLLNKQG
-992 KMSTNAAEM
+992 KMSTNAAKM
-1001 VASALIANGKWDSMS
+1001 VASALIANGQWNSMS
-1016 WNEKKAW
+1016 WKEQSAW
-1023 LHDKFHRTVVKALE
+1023 LHDKFSQTIVKALE
-1037 DSGEWNNLTLE
+1037 DSGKWNSLTLD
-1048 QKQAVVTA
+1048 QKQAIVT
-1056 SGKKDMADILIECG
+1056 SKGKAEMADNLVKFG
-1070 AWNTLTLKQQE
+1070 VWNSLSLKQQE
-1081 AMIVD
+1081 ALVHTSGTKDVMDALD
-1086 KATIPIYE
+1086 KMG
-1094 ALQKSGQWN
+1094 KWN
-1103 SLTLKQQEAIIN
+1103 QLTPKQQE
-1115 AKGKAE
+1115 
-1121 LVDALVQAGIW
+1121 
-1132 NSLSFKQQEAFVEN
+1132 
-1146 KGDKEVADTLQNL
+1146 
-1159 GIWNSLNPKT
+1159 
-1169 QQAIV
+1169 AIV

-1183 DVLSK
+1183 QLLTK
-1188 YKLWKGMPESVLKT
+1188 YGAWQGMPASVLKT
-1202 VVGED
+1202 VVAQD
-1207 KASGNIKAANK
+1207 QASGNIQAANS
-1218 AIKDWQN
+1218 AIQAWEK
-1225 ANPGQPKV
+1225 ANPGKKYANAQ
-1233 ALALDNA
+1233 DNA
-1240 SGPLTTSKNSVFG
+1240 SGPLGNALSKVWSWNGTGVNS
-1253 FANAFPG
+1253 
-1260 SPKVASGVDN
+1260 K
-1270 ASGSMNTAKGSV
+1270 TAQGND
-1282 FGFKGATTG
+1282 AATG
-1291 PAKKAIAEDRASG
+1291 PFGTAVGGVNRWNGTGANPKTATARDAASSA
-1304 QIQSAINK
+1304 IQSAISK
-1312 IKEWNVTNPI
+1312 IKEWNVTNPV

-1332 VTKGKKHASG
+1332 VTKGKKHANG

-1394 ETAKLFNGL
+1394 ETARMFNGL

>member
-22 TNSQLRSMI
+22 SNSQLRSMI

-106 LRARMTV
+106 LRFRMTA

-193 SETQASYNA
+193 SETQASYNT

-296 ELAYAADATSTD
+296 ELSYAADATSTD

-321 TAHQAGFKMSETA
+321 TAHQAGFKISETA

-371 LSKINLTTKDFLT
+371 LSRINLTTKDFLT

-466 QIAVAK
+466 QIAIAK

-494 QDVGK
+494 QGVGK

-533 KIVGS
+533 KIVGF

-562 GGSAWQIIR
+562 GGSAWQILR

-586 KAAVAGSA
+586 KVTVAGSA

-600 GMTALG
+600 GMTTLG
-606 AGAETAGAST
+606 AGAEVAGAST
-616 ALAGVSLGS
+616 ALAGASLSS

-631 VAVAAIGAGVA
+631 VAVAAIGVGVA
-642 VWELWGKEAAASVK
+642 VWELWGKEASASAA
-656 RTSRWGSD
+656 RTNRWGSD
-664 VGAIADQSLQKFQSM
+664 VGAAADKSLQKFQSM

-688 DMQEAQQTTTKQ
+688 DMQTASQTTTKQ

-707 EFVQMEKDAKRHL
+707 EFAQMERDAKKHL
-720 TNITQYEKESSPEVA
+720 QGVEQAEKGMSTEVA
-735 AAIDKVAQ
+735 AAVERQANK
-743 SERKKFSKA
+743 ERKQYVNT
-752 LADANDAQ
+752 LADAQDAR

-785 LQNSQQQ
+785 LANSQQQ
-792 MMNDEMKIWE
+792 LMNDELKIWNI
-802 LTGDKRKKVL
+802 TGEKRKKAL
-812 ATLNQDVSK
+812 AVLNQDITK
-821 MNHRQRSTELKDLRT
+821 MNRQQRNTTLADLRSET
-836 QTNNMIGEYAKQA
+836 ATMDNEYNKQA
-849 QSLESNHKK
+849 NNLKKQLNKGTINQSE
-858 GILSDDAYRAGVHAN
+858 YRAGMKAN
-873 EKALDEYTKK
+873 EKALSDYVTK

-889 RIAKANGWSTN
+889 KMAKANGQSTDQ
-900 KIKRNMQRMGLSYST
+900 IKRDMQQAGLSYAD
-915 GVAEIKRQ
+915 GIKEIKRQ
-923 STEAERNLKSLAV
+923 STEAERSLKSLAV

-976 NSEKSWNKI
+976 KSKNQWNEM
-985 KLLNHKG
+985 KLLNKQG
-992 KMSTNAAEM
+992 KMSTNAAKM
-1001 VASALIANGKWDSMS
+1001 VASALIANGQWNSMS
-1016 WNEKKAW
+1016 WKEQSAW
-1023 LHDKFHRTVVKALE
+1023 LHDKFSQTIIKALE
-1037 DSGEWNNLTLE
+1037 DSGKWNSLTLD
-1048 QKQAVVTA
+1048 QKQAIVT
-1056 SGKKDMADILIECG
+1056 SKGKAEMADNLVKFG
-1070 AWNTLTLKQQE
+1070 VWNSLSLKQQE
-1081 AMIVD
+1081 ALVHTSGTKDVMDALD
-1086 KATIPIYE
+1086 KMG
-1094 ALQKSGQWN
+1094 KWN
-1103 SLTLKQQEAIIN
+1103 QLTPKQQE
-1115 AKGKAE
+1115 
-1121 LVDALVQAGIW
+1121 
-1132 NSLSFKQQEAFVEN
+1132 
-1146 KGDKEVADTLQNL
+1146 
-1159 GIWNSLNPKT
+1159 
-1169 QQAIV
+1169 AIV

-1183 DVLSK
+1183 QLLTK
-1188 YKLWKGMPESVLKT
+1188 YGAWQGMPASVLKT
-1202 VVGED
+1202 VVAQD
-1207 KASGNIKAANK
+1207 QASGNIQAANS
-1218 AIKDWQN
+1218 AIQAWEK
-1225 ANPGQPKV
+1225 ANPGMKYANAQ
-1233 ALALDNA
+1233 DNA
-1240 SGPLTTSKNSVFG
+1240 SGPFGNALSKVWSWNGTGVNSKTAQG
-1253 FANAFPG
+1253 NDA
-1260 SPKVASGVDN
+1260 ASGPFGTAVSGVKSWNGTGANSKTATARDA
-1270 ASGSMNTAKGSV
+1270 ASSA
-1282 FGFKGATTG
+1282 
-1291 PAKKAIAEDRASG
+1291 
-1304 QIQSAINK
+1304 IQSAISK
-1312 IKEWNVTNPI
+1312 IKEWNVTNPV

-1332 VTKGKKHASG
+1332 VTKGKKHANG

-1394 ETAKLFNGL
+1394 ETARMFNGL

>member
-22 TNSQLRSMI
+22 SNSQLRSMI

-37 LKAQDAAIK
+37 LKAQDAAIN
-46 GSEKSLNGMNKS
+46 GSKKSLAGMSKS
-58 YQLMGQ
+58 YQLMSQ
-64 QLRNYQAQMV
+64 QMRNYQAQMA
-74 NAQKVMNDTSV
+74 NAQKTINDTTV
-85 SQSRRINASN
+85 SQSRRINATN

-437 GELNSEVEKAN
+437 GDLNSEVEKAN

-466 QIAVAK
+466 QIAIAK

-533 KIVGS
+533 KIVGF
-538 GGNAAKAFGTLA
+538 GGNAAKTFGTLA

-562 GGSAWQIIR
+562 GGSAWQILR

-586 KAAVAGSA
+586 KVTVAGSA

-600 GMTALG
+600 GMTTLG
-606 AGAETAGAST
+606 AGAEAAGAST
-616 ALAGVSLGS
+616 ALAGASLSS

-631 VAVAAIGAGVA
+631 VAVAAIGVGVA
-642 VWELWGKEAAASVK
+642 VWELWGKEASASAA
-656 RTSRWGSD
+656 RTNRWGSD
-664 VGAIADQSLQKFQSM
+664 VGAAADKSLQKFQSM

-688 DMQEAQQTTTKQ
+688 DMQTASQTTTKQ

-707 EFVQMEKDAKRHL
+707 EFAQMERDAKKHL
-720 TNITQYEKESSPEVA
+720 QGVEQAEKGMSTEVA
-735 AAIDKVAQ
+735 AAVERQANK
-743 SERKKFSKA
+743 ERKQYVNT
-752 LADANDAQ
+752 LADAQDAR

-785 LQNSQQQ
+785 LANSQQQ
-792 MMNDEMKIWE
+792 LMNDELKIWNI
-802 LTGDKRKKVL
+802 TGEKRKKALTV
-812 ATLNQDVSK
+812 LNQDITK
-821 MNHRQRSTELKDLRT
+821 MNRQQRNTTLADLRSET
-836 QTNNMIGEYAKQA
+836 ATMDNEYNKQA
-849 QSLESNHKK
+849 NNLKKQLNKGTINQSE
-858 GILSDDAYRAGVHAN
+858 YRAGMKAN
-873 EKALDEYTKK
+873 EKALSDYVTK

-889 RIAKANGWSTN
+889 KMAKANGQSTDQ
-900 KIKRNMQRMGLSYST
+900 IKRDMQQAGLSYAD
-915 GVAEIKRQ
+915 GIKEIKRQ
-923 STEAERNLKSLAV
+923 STEAERSLKSLAV

-976 NSEKSWNKI
+976 KSKNQWNEM
-985 KLLNHKG
+985 KLLNKQG
-992 KMSTNAAEM
+992 KMSTNAAQM
-1001 VASALIANGKWDSMS
+1001 VASALIANGQWDSMS
-1016 WNEKKAW
+1016 WKEQSAW
-1023 LHDKFHRTVVKALE
+1023 LHDKFSQTIVKALE
-1037 DSGEWNNLTLE
+1037 DSGKWNSLTLD
-1048 QKQAVVTA
+1048 QKQAIVT
-1056 SGKKDMADILIECG
+1056 SKGKAEMADNLVKFG
-1070 AWNTLTLKQQE
+1070 VWNSLSLKQQE
-1081 AMIVD
+1081 ALVHTSGTKDVMDALD
-1086 KATIPIYE
+1086 KMG
-1094 ALQKSGQWN
+1094 KWN
-1103 SLTLKQQEAIIN
+1103 QLTPKQQE
-1115 AKGKAE
+1115 
-1121 LVDALVQAGIW
+1121 
-1132 NSLSFKQQEAFVEN
+1132 
-1146 KGDKEVADTLQNL
+1146 
-1159 GIWNSLNPKT
+1159 
-1169 QQAIV
+1169 AIV

-1183 DVLSK
+1183 QLLTK
-1188 YKLWKGMPESVLKT
+1188 YGAWQGMPASVLKT
-1202 VVGED
+1202 VVAQD
-1207 KASGNIKAANK
+1207 QASGNIQAANS
-1218 AIKDWQN
+1218 AIQAWEK
-1225 ANPGQPKV
+1225 ANPGMKYANAQ
-1233 ALALDNA
+1233 DNA
-1240 SGPLTTSKNSVFG
+1240 SGPLKNATASVWNWNGTGANSKTAQGNDAASAPFGTAVGGVNHWNRTGANS
-1253 FANAFPG
+1253 
-1260 SPKVASGVDN
+1260 KTASARDA
-1270 ASGSMNTAKGSV
+1270 ASSA
-1282 FGFKGATTG
+1282 
-1291 PAKKAIAEDRASG
+1291 
-1304 QIQSAINK
+1304 IQSAINK
-1312 IKEWNVTNPI
+1312 IKEWNVTNPV

-1332 VTKGKKHASG
+1332 VTKGKKHANG

-1394 ETAKLFNGL
+1394 ETARMFNGL

>member
-22 TNSQLRSMI
+22 SNSQLRSMI

-106 LRARMTV
+106 LRFRMTA

-127 VSNSANKFGNTLTS
+127 VSNNANKFGNTLTS

-288 ARSKKTLN
+288 ARSKKALN

-384 KSGKVKSMSAIFKTL
+384 KSGKVKSMSAIFETL

-466 QIAVAK
+466 QIAIAK

-513 AVAKF
+513 TIAKF

-524 AGPLMSILG
+524 AGPLMIILG
-533 KIVGS
+533 KIVGF

-562 GGSAWQIIR
+562 GGSAWQILR

-586 KAAVAGSA
+586 KVTVAGSA

-600 GMTALG
+600 GMTTLG
-606 AGAETAGAST
+606 AGAEAAGAST
-616 ALAGVSLGS
+616 ALAGASLSS

-631 VAVAAIGAGVA
+631 VAVAAIGVGVA
-642 VWELWGKEAAASVK
+642 VWELWGKEASASAV
-656 RTSRWGSD
+656 RTNRWGSD
-664 VGAIADQSLQKFQSM
+664 VGAAADKSLQKFQSM

-688 DMQEAQQTTTKQ
+688 DMQTASQTTTKQ

-707 EFVQMEKDAKRHL
+707 EFAQMERDAKKHL
-720 TNITQYEKESSPEVA
+720 QGVEQAEKGMSTEVA
-735 AAIDKVAQ
+735 AAVERQANK
-743 SERKKFSKA
+743 ERKQYVNT
-752 LADANDAQ
+752 LADAQDAR

-785 LQNSQQQ
+785 LANSQQQ
-792 MMNDEMKIWE
+792 LMNDELKIWNI
-802 LTGDKRKKVL
+802 TGEKRKKAL
-812 ATLNQDVSK
+812 AVLNQDITK
-821 MNHRQRSTELKDLRT
+821 MNRQQRNTTLADLRSET
-836 QTNNMIGEYAKQA
+836 ATMDNEYNKQA
-849 QSLESNHKK
+849 NNLKKQLNKGTINQSE
-858 GILSDDAYRAGVHAN
+858 YRAGMKAN
-873 EKALDEYTKK
+873 EKALSDYVTK

-889 RIAKANGWSTN
+889 KMAKANGQSTDQ
-900 KIKRNMQRMGLSYST
+900 IKRDMQQAGLSYAD
-915 GVAEIKRQ
+915 GIKEIKRQ
-923 STEAERNLKSLAV
+923 STEAERSLKSLAV

-976 NSEKSWNKI
+976 KSKNQWNEM
-985 KLLNHKG
+985 KLLNKQG
-992 KMSTNAAEM
+992 KMSTNAAQM
-1001 VASALIANGKWDSMS
+1001 VASALIANGQWDSMS
-1016 WNEKKAW
+1016 WKEQSAW
-1023 LHDKFHRTVVKALE
+1023 LHDKFSQTIVKALE
-1037 DSGEWNNLTLE
+1037 DSGKWNSLTLD
-1048 QKQAVVTA
+1048 QKQAIVT
-1056 SGKKDMADILIECG
+1056 SKGKAEMADNLVKFG
-1070 AWNTLTLKQQE
+1070 VWNSLSLKQQE
-1081 AMIVD
+1081 ALVHTSGTKDVMDALD
-1086 KATIPIYE
+1086 KMG
-1094 ALQKSGQWN
+1094 KWN
-1103 SLTLKQQEAIIN
+1103 QLTPKQQE
-1115 AKGKAE
+1115 
-1121 LVDALVQAGIW
+1121 
-1132 NSLSFKQQEAFVEN
+1132 
-1146 KGDKEVADTLQNL
+1146 
-1159 GIWNSLNPKT
+1159 
-1169 QQAIV
+1169 AIV

-1183 DVLSK
+1183 QLLTK
-1188 YKLWKGMPESVLKT
+1188 YGAWQGMPASVLKT
-1202 VVGED
+1202 VVAQD
-1207 KASGNIKAANK
+1207 QASGNIQAANS
-1218 AIKDWQN
+1218 AIQAWEK
-1225 ANPGQPKV
+1225 ANPGMKYANAQ
-1233 ALALDNA
+1233 DNA
-1240 SGPLTTSKNSVFG
+1240 SGPFGNALSKVWSWNGTGVNSKTAQG
-1253 FANAFPG
+1253 NDA
-1260 SPKVASGVDN
+1260 ASGPFGTAVGGVNRWNGSGANPKTATARDA
-1270 ASGSMNTAKGSV
+1270 ASSA
-1282 FGFKGATTG
+1282 
-1291 PAKKAIAEDRASG
+1291 
-1304 QIQSAINK
+1304 IQSAISK
-1312 IKEWNVTNPI
+1312 IKEWNVTNPV

-1332 VTKGKKHASG
+1332 VTKGKKHANG

-1394 ETAKLFNGL
+1394 ETARMFNGL

-1423 PVTSVGNSGSVITTD
+1423 PVTSVGNSGSAITTD

>member
-37 LKAQDAAIK
+37 LKAQDVAIK

-64 QLRNYQAQMV
+64 QLRNYQAQMA

-106 LRARMTV
+106 LRARMTA

-193 SETQASYNA
+193 SETQASYNT

-273 TTKTG
+273 TTKAG

-288 ARSKKTLN
+288 ARSRKTLN

-321 TAHQAGFKMSETA
+321 TAHQAGFKLSETA

-348 KAGTGLRKAIN
+348 KAGTGLRKVIN

-466 QIAVAK
+466 QIAIAK

-494 QDVGK
+494 QGVGK

-513 AVAKF
+513 AIAKF

-533 KIVGS
+533 KIVGF

-562 GGSAWQIIR
+562 GGSAWQILR
-571 SGFSKSAYEAANFGS
+571 SGFSKSAYEATNFGS

-616 ALAGVSLGS
+616 ALAGASLSS
-625 LAIGAG
+625 LAIGAS
-631 VAVAAIGAGVA
+631 VAVAAIGVGVA
-642 VWELWGKEAAASVK
+642 VWELWGKEASASAE
-656 RTSRWGSD
+656 RTNRWGSD
-664 VGAIADQSLQKFQSM
+664 VGAAADKSLQKFQSM

-688 DMQEAQQTTTKQ
+688 DMQTASQTTTKQ

-707 EFVQMEKDAKRHL
+707 EFAQMERDAKKHL
-720 TNITQYEKESSPEVA
+720 QGVEQAEKGMSTEVA
-735 AAIDKVAQ
+735 AAVERQANK
-743 SERKKFSKA
+743 ERKQYVNT
-752 LADANDAQ
+752 LADAQDAR

-785 LQNSQQQ
+785 LANSQQQ
-792 MMNDEMKIWE
+792 LMNDELKIWNI
-802 LTGDKRKKVL
+802 TGEKRKKAL
-812 ATLNQDVSK
+812 AVLNQDITK
-821 MNHRQRSTELKDLRT
+821 MNRQQRNTTLADLRSET
-836 QTNNMIGEYAKQA
+836 ATMDNEYNKQA
-849 QSLESNHKK
+849 NNLRKQLRKGTINQSE
-858 GILSDDAYRAGVHAN
+858 YRAGMKAN
-873 EKALDEYTKK
+873 EKALSDYVTK

-889 RIAKANGWSTN
+889 KMAKANGQSTDQ
-900 KIKRNMQRMGLSYST
+900 IKRDMRQAGLSYAD
-915 GVAEIKRQ
+915 GIKEIKRQ

-976 NSEKSWNKI
+976 KSKNQWNEM
-985 KLLNHKG
+985 KLLNKQG
-992 KMSTNAAEM
+992 KMSTNAAQM
-1001 VASALIANGKWDSMS
+1001 VASALIANGRWDSMS
-1016 WNEKKAW
+1016 WKEQSAW
-1023 LHDKFHRTVVKALE
+1023 LHDKFSQTIVKALE
-1037 DSGEWNNLTLE
+1037 DSGKWNSLTLE
-1048 QKQAVVTA
+1048 QKQAIVT
-1056 SGKKDMADILIECG
+1056 SKGKAEMADNLVKFG
-1070 AWNTLTLKQQE
+1070 VWNSLSLKQQE
-1081 AMIVD
+1081 ALVHASGTKDVMDALD
-1086 KATIPIYE
+1086 KMG
-1094 ALQKSGQWN
+1094 KWN
-1103 SLTLKQQEAIIN
+1103 QLTPKQQ
-1115 AKGKAE
+1115 
-1121 LVDALVQAGIW
+1121 V
-1132 NSLSFKQQEAFVEN
+1132 
-1146 KGDKEVADTLQNL
+1146 
-1159 GIWNSLNPKT
+1159 
-1169 QQAIV
+1169 AIV

-1183 DVLSK
+1183 QLLTK
-1188 YKLWKGMPESVLKT
+1188 YGAWQGMPASVLKT
-1202 VVGED
+1202 VVAQD
-1207 KASGNIKAANK
+1207 KASGNIQAANS
-1218 AIKDWQN
+1218 AIQAWEK
-1225 ANPGQPKV
+1225 ANPGMKYANAQ
-1233 ALALDNA
+1233 DNA
-1240 SGPLTTSKNSVFG
+1240 SGPFGNALSKVWNWNGTGVNSKTAQG
-1253 FANAFPG
+1253 NDA
-1260 SPKVASGVDN
+1260 ASGPFGTAVGGVNRWNGTGANSKTATARDA
-1270 ASGSMNTAKGSV
+1270 ASSA
-1282 FGFKGATTG
+1282 
-1291 PAKKAIAEDRASG
+1291 
-1304 QIQSAINK
+1304 IQSAINK
-1312 IKEWNVTNPI
+1312 IKEWNVTNPV

-1360 FREMVQFPGQMP
+1360 FREMVQFPGQIP

-1394 ETAKLFNGL
+1394 ETARLFNGL

-1423 PVTSVGNSGSVITTD
+1423 PVTSVGNSGSTITTD

>member
-22 TNSQLRSMI
+22 SNSQLRSMI

-37 LKAQDAAIK
+37 LKAQDAAIN
-46 GSEKSLNGMNKS
+46 GSKKSLAGMSKS
-58 YQLMGQ
+58 YQLMSQ
-64 QLRNYQAQMV
+64 QMRNYQAQMA
-74 NAQKVMNDTSV
+74 NAQKTINDTTV
-85 SQSRRINASN
+85 SQSRRINATN

-437 GELNSEVEKAN
+437 GDLNSEVEKAN

-466 QIAVAK
+466 QIAIAK

-533 KIVGS
+533 KIVGF
-538 GGNAAKAFGTLA
+538 GGNAAKTFGTLA
-550 GGIGRATSAAKL
+550 GEIGRATSAAKL
-562 GGSAWQIIR
+562 GGSAWQILR

-586 KAAVAGSA
+586 KVTVAGSA

-600 GMTALG
+600 GMTTLG
-606 AGAETAGAST
+606 AGAEAAGAST
-616 ALAGVSLGS
+616 ALAGASLSS

-631 VAVAAIGAGVA
+631 VAVAAIGVGVA
-642 VWELWGKEAAASVK
+642 VWELWGKEASASAA
-656 RTSRWGSD
+656 RTNRWGSD
-664 VGAIADQSLQKFQSM
+664 VGAAADKSLQKFQSM

-688 DMQEAQQTTTKQ
+688 DMQTASQTTTKQ

-707 EFVQMEKDAKRHL
+707 EFAQMERDAKKHL
-720 TNITQYEKESSPEVA
+720 QGVEQAEKGMSTEVA
-735 AAIDKVAQ
+735 AAVERQANK
-743 SERKKFSKA
+743 ERKQYVNT
-752 LADANDAQ
+752 LADAQDAR

-785 LQNSQQQ
+785 LANSQQQ
-792 MMNDEMKIWE
+792 LMNDELKIWNI
-802 LTGDKRKKVL
+802 TGEKRKKALTV
-812 ATLNQDVSK
+812 LNQDITK
-821 MNHRQRSTELKDLRT
+821 MNRQQRNTTLADLRSET
-836 QTNNMIGEYAKQA
+836 ATMDNEYNKQA
-849 QSLESNHKK
+849 NNLKKQLNKGTINQSE
-858 GILSDDAYRAGVHAN
+858 YRAGMKAN
-873 EKALDEYTKK
+873 EKALSDYVTK

-889 RIAKANGWSTN
+889 KMAKANGQSTDQ
-900 KIKRNMQRMGLSYST
+900 IKRDMQQAGLSYAD
-915 GVAEIKRQ
+915 GIKEIKRQ
-923 STEAERNLKSLAV
+923 STEAERSLKSLAV

-976 NSEKSWNKI
+976 KSKNQWNEM
-985 KLLNHKG
+985 KLLNKQG
-992 KMSTNAAEM
+992 KMSTNAAQM
-1001 VASALIANGKWDSMS
+1001 VASALIANGQWDSMS
-1016 WNEKKAW
+1016 WKEQSAW
-1023 LHDKFHRTVVKALE
+1023 LHDKFSQTIVKALE
-1037 DSGEWNNLTLE
+1037 DSGKWNSLTLD
-1048 QKQAVVTA
+1048 QKQAIVT
-1056 SGKKDMADILIECG
+1056 SKGKAEMADNLVKFG
-1070 AWNTLTLKQQE
+1070 VWNSLSLKQQE
-1081 AMIVD
+1081 ALVHTSGTKDVMDALD
-1086 KATIPIYE
+1086 KMG
-1094 ALQKSGQWN
+1094 KWN
-1103 SLTLKQQEAIIN
+1103 QLTPKQQE
-1115 AKGKAE
+1115 
-1121 LVDALVQAGIW
+1121 
-1132 NSLSFKQQEAFVEN
+1132 
-1146 KGDKEVADTLQNL
+1146 
-1159 GIWNSLNPKT
+1159 
-1169 QQAIV
+1169 AIV

-1183 DVLSK
+1183 QLLTK
-1188 YKLWKGMPESVLKT
+1188 YGAWQGMPASVLKT
-1202 VVGED
+1202 VVAQD
-1207 KASGNIKAANK
+1207 QASGNIQAANS
-1218 AIKDWQN
+1218 AIQAWEK
-1225 ANPGQPKV
+1225 ANPGMKYANAQ
-1233 ALALDNA
+1233 DNA
-1240 SGPLTTSKNSVFG
+1240 SGPLKNATASVWNWNGTGANSKTAQGNDAASAPFGTAVGGVNHWNRTGANS
-1253 FANAFPG
+1253 
-1260 SPKVASGVDN
+1260 KTASARDA
-1270 ASGSMNTAKGSV
+1270 ASSA
-1282 FGFKGATTG
+1282 
-1291 PAKKAIAEDRASG
+1291 
-1304 QIQSAINK
+1304 IQSAINK
-1312 IKEWNVTNPI
+1312 IKEWNVTNPV

-1332 VTKGKKHASG
+1332 VTKGKKHANG

-1394 ETAKLFNGL
+1394 ETARMFNGL

>member
-22 TNSQLRSMI
+22 SNSQLRSMI

-106 LRARMTV
+106 LRFRMTA

-193 SETQASYNA
+193 SETQASYNT

-296 ELAYAADATSTD
+296 ELSYAADATSTD

-466 QIAVAK
+466 QIAIAK

-494 QDVGK
+494 QGVGK

-533 KIVGS
+533 KIVGF

-562 GGSAWQIIR
+562 GGSAWQILR

-600 GMTALG
+600 GMATLG

-616 ALAGVSLGS
+616 ALAGASLSS

-631 VAVAAIGAGVA
+631 VAVAAIGVGVA
-642 VWELWGKEAAASVK
+642 VWELWGKEASASAE
-656 RTSRWGSD
+656 RTNRWGSD
-664 VGAIADQSLQKFQSM
+664 VGAAADKSLQKFQSM

-688 DMQEAQQTTTKQ
+688 DMQTASQTTTKQ

-707 EFVQMEKDAKRHL
+707 EFAQMERDAKKHL
-720 TNITQYEKESSPEVA
+720 QGVEQAEKGMSTEVA
-735 AAIDKVAQ
+735 AAVERQANK
-743 SERKKFSKA
+743 ERKQYVNT
-752 LADANDAQ
+752 LADAQDAR

-785 LQNSQQQ
+785 LANSQQQ
-792 MMNDEMKIWE
+792 LMNDELKIWNI
-802 LTGDKRKKVL
+802 TGEKRKKAL
-812 ATLNQDVSK
+812 AVLNQDITK
-821 MNHRQRSTELKDLRT
+821 MNRQQRNTTLADLRSET
-836 QTNNMIGEYAKQA
+836 ATMDNEYNKQA
-849 QSLESNHKK
+849 NNLKKQLNKGTINQSE
-858 GILSDDAYRAGVHAN
+858 YRAGMKAN
-873 EKALDEYTKK
+873 EKALSDYVTK

-889 RIAKANGWSTN
+889 KMAKANGQSTDQ
-900 KIKRNMQRMGLSYST
+900 IKRDMQQAGLSYAD
-915 GVAEIKRQ
+915 GIKEIKRQ
-923 STEAERNLKSLAV
+923 STEAERSLKSLAV

-976 NSEKSWNKI
+976 KSKNQWNEM
-985 KLLNHKG
+985 KLLNKQG
-992 KMSTNAAEM
+992 KMSTNAAQM
-1001 VASALIANGKWDSMS
+1001 VASALIANGQWDSMS
-1016 WNEKKAW
+1016 WKEQSAW
-1023 LHDKFHRTVVKALE
+1023 LHDKFSQTIVKALE
-1037 DSGEWNNLTLE
+1037 DSGKWNSLTLD
-1048 QKQAVVTA
+1048 QKQAIVT
-1056 SGKKDMADILIECG
+1056 SKGKAEMADNLVKFG
-1070 AWNTLTLKQQE
+1070 VWNSLSLKQQE
-1081 AMIVD
+1081 ALVHTSGTKDVMDSLD
-1086 KATIPIYE
+1086 KMG
-1094 ALQKSGQWN
+1094 KWN
-1103 SLTLKQQEAIIN
+1103 QLTPKQQE
-1115 AKGKAE
+1115 
-1121 LVDALVQAGIW
+1121 
-1132 NSLSFKQQEAFVEN
+1132 
-1146 KGDKEVADTLQNL
+1146 
-1159 GIWNSLNPKT
+1159 
-1169 QQAIV
+1169 AIV

-1183 DVLSK
+1183 QLLTK
-1188 YKLWKGMPESVLKT
+1188 YGAWQGMPASVLKT
-1202 VVGED
+1202 VVAQD
-1207 KASGNIKAANK
+1207 QASGNIQAANS
-1218 AIKDWQN
+1218 AIQAWEK
-1225 ANPGQPKV
+1225 ANPGMKYANAQ
-1233 ALALDNA
+1233 DNA
-1240 SGPLTTSKNSVFG
+1240 SGPFGNALSKVWNWNGTSVNSKTAQG
-1253 FANAFPG
+1253 NDA
-1260 SPKVASGVDN
+1260 ASGPFGTAVGGVNRWNGTGANPKTATARDA
-1270 ASGSMNTAKGSV
+1270 ASSA
-1282 FGFKGATTG
+1282 
-1291 PAKKAIAEDRASG
+1291 
-1304 QIQSAINK
+1304 IQSAISK
-1312 IKEWNVTNPI
+1312 IKEWNVTNPV

-1332 VTKGKKHASG
+1332 VTKGKKHANG

-1394 ETAKLFNGL
+1394 ETARMFNGL

-1423 PVTSVGNSGSVITTD
+1423 PVTSVGNSGSAITTD

>member
-64 QLRNYQAQMV
+64 QLHNYQAQMA

-106 LRARMTV
+106 LRARMTA

-193 SETQASYNA
+193 SETQASYNT

-384 KSGKVKSMSAIFKTL
+384 NSGKVKSMSAIFKTL

-466 QIAVAK
+466 QIAIAK

-533 KIVGS
+533 KIVGF

-562 GGSAWQIIR
+562 GGSSWQILR
-571 SGFSKSAYEAANFGS
+571 SSFSKSAYEAANFGS

-600 GMTALG
+600 GMTTLG
-606 AGAETAGAST
+606 AGAEAAGAST
-616 ALAGVSLGS
+616 ALAGASLSS

-631 VAVAAIGAGVA
+631 VAVAAISVGVA
-642 VWELWGKEAAASVK
+642 VWELWGKEASASAA
-656 RTSRWGSD
+656 RTNRWGSD
-664 VGAIADQSLQKFQSM
+664 VGAAADKSLQKFQSM

-688 DMQEAQQTTTKQ
+688 DMQTASQTTTKQ

-707 EFVQMEKDAKRHL
+707 EFAQMERDAKKHL
-720 TNITQYEKESSPEVA
+720 QGVEQAEKGMSPEVA
-735 AAIDKVAQ
+735 AAVERQANK
-743 SERKKFSKA
+743 ERKQYVNT
-752 LADANDAQ
+752 LADAQNAR

-785 LQNSQQQ
+785 LANSQQQ
-792 MMNDEMKIWE
+792 LMNDELKIWNI
-802 LTGDKRKKVL
+802 TGDKRKKAL
-812 ATLNQDVSK
+812 AVLNQDITK
-821 MNHRQRSTELKDLRT
+821 MNRQQRNTTLADLRSET
-836 QTNNMIGEYAKQA
+836 ATMDNEYNKQA
-849 QSLESNHKK
+849 NNLRKQRKK
-858 GILSDDAYRAGVHAN
+858 GTIDRSIYRAGMKAN
-873 EKALDEYTKK
+873 EKALSDYVTK

-889 RIAKANGWSTN
+889 KMAKANGQSTDQ
-900 KIKRNMQRMGLSYST
+900 IKRDMQQAGLSYAD
-915 GVAEIKRQ
+915 GIKEIKRQ
-923 STEAERNLKSLAV
+923 STEAERSLKSLAV

-976 NSEKSWNKI
+976 NSKNEWNKI
-985 KLLNHKG
+985 KLLEK
-992 KMSTNAAEM
+992 KAKLSTNAKQMIA
-1001 VASALIANGKWDSMS
+1001 AALIENGKWDSMS
-1016 WNEKKAW
+1016 WDEKKVW
-1023 LHDKFHRTVVKALE
+1023 LKDGFSETIVEALE
-1037 DSGEWNNLTLE
+1037 KSGEWNSLTLD
-1048 QKQAVVTA
+1048 QKQAIVT
-1056 SGKKDMADILIECG
+1056 SKGKAEMADNLVKFG
-1070 AWNTLTLKQQE
+1070 VWNSLSLKQQE
-1081 AMIVD
+1081 ALVHTSGTKDVMDALD
-1086 KATIPIYE
+1086 KMG
-1094 ALQKSGQWN
+1094 KWN
-1103 SLTLKQQEAIIN
+1103 QLTPKQQE
-1115 AKGKAE
+1115 
-1121 LVDALVQAGIW
+1121 
-1132 NSLSFKQQEAFVEN
+1132 
-1146 KGDKEVADTLQNL
+1146 
-1159 GIWNSLNPKT
+1159 
-1169 QQAIV
+1169 AIV

-1183 DVLSK
+1183 QLLTK
-1188 YKLWKGMPESVLKT
+1188 YGAWQGMPASVLKT
-1202 VVGED
+1202 VVAQD
-1207 KASGNIKAANK
+1207 QASGNIQAANS
-1218 AIKDWQN
+1218 AIQAWEK
-1225 ANPGQPKV
+1225 ANPGMKYANAQ
-1233 ALALDNA
+1233 DNA
-1240 SGPLTTSKNSVFG
+1240 SGPFKNAAASVWNWNGTGANSKTAQGNDT
-1253 FANAFPG
+1253 
-1260 SPKVASGVDN
+1260 ASGPFGSAVGGVNRWNGTGANPKTATARDA
-1270 ASGSMNTAKGSV
+1270 ASSA
-1282 FGFKGATTG
+1282 
-1291 PAKKAIAEDRASG
+1291 
-1304 QIQSAINK
+1304 IQSAISK
-1312 IKEWNVTNPI
+1312 IKEWNVTNPV

-1332 VTKGKKHASG
+1332 VTKGKKHANG

-1394 ETAKLFNGL
+1394 ETARMFNGL

-1423 PVTSVGNSGSVITTD
+1423 PVTSVGNSGSAITTD

>member
-1 MAQSMGH
+1 MTQSMGH

-22 TNSQLRSMI
+22 SNSQLRSMI

-74 NAQKVMNDTSV
+74 NTQKVMNDTSV

-296 ELAYAADATSTD
+296 ELSYAADATSTD

-371 LSKINLTTKDFLT
+371 LSRINLTTKDFLT

-466 QIAVAK
+466 QIAIAK

-494 QDVGK
+494 QGVGK

-533 KIVGS
+533 KIVGF

-562 GGSAWQIIR
+562 GGSAWQILR

-600 GMTALG
+600 GMTTLG
-606 AGAETAGAST
+606 AGAEAAGAST
-616 ALAGVSLGS
+616 ALAGASLSS

-631 VAVAAIGAGVA
+631 VAVAAIGVGVA
-642 VWELWGKEAAASVK
+642 VWELWGKEASASAA
-656 RTSRWGSD
+656 RTNRWGSD
-664 VGAIADQSLQKFQSM
+664 VGAAADKSLQKFQSM

-688 DMQEAQQTTTKQ
+688 DMQTASQTTTKQ

-707 EFVQMEKDAKRHL
+707 EFAQMERDAKKHL
-720 TNITQYEKESSPEVA
+720 QGVEQAEKGMSTEVA
-735 AAIDKVAQ
+735 AAVERQANK
-743 SERKKFSKA
+743 ERKQYVNT
-752 LADANDAQ
+752 LADAQDAR

-785 LQNSQQQ
+785 LANSQQQ
-792 MMNDEMKIWE
+792 LMNDELKIWNI
-802 LTGDKRKKVL
+802 TGEKRKKAL
-812 ATLNQDVSK
+812 AVLNQDITK
-821 MNHRQRSTELKDLRT
+821 MNRQQRNTTLADLRSET
-836 QTNNMIGEYAKQA
+836 ATMDNEYNKQA
-849 QSLESNHKK
+849 NNLKKQLNKGTINQSE
-858 GILSDDAYRAGVHAN
+858 YRAGMKAN
-873 EKALDEYTKK
+873 EKALSDYVTK

-889 RIAKANGWSTN
+889 KMAKANGQSTDQ
-900 KIKRNMQRMGLSYST
+900 IKRDMQQAGLSYAD
-915 GVAEIKRQ
+915 GIKEIKRQ
-923 STEAERNLKSLAV
+923 STEAERSLKSLAV

-976 NSEKSWNKI
+976 KSKNQWNEM
-985 KLLNHKG
+985 KLLNKQG
-992 KMSTNAAEM
+992 KMSTNAAQM
-1001 VASALIANGKWDSMS
+1001 VASALIANGQWDLMS
-1016 WNEKKAW
+1016 WKEQSAW
-1023 LHDKFHRTVVKALE
+1023 LHDKFSQTIVKALE
-1037 DSGEWNNLTLE
+1037 DSGKWNSLTLD
-1048 QKQAVVTA
+1048 QKQAIVT
-1056 SGKKDMADILIECG
+1056 SKGKAEMADNLVKFG
-1070 AWNTLTLKQQE
+1070 VWNSLSLKQQE
-1081 AMIVD
+1081 ALVHTSGTKDVMDALD
-1086 KATIPIYE
+1086 KMG
-1094 ALQKSGQWN
+1094 KWN
-1103 SLTLKQQEAIIN
+1103 QLTPKQQE
-1115 AKGKAE
+1115 
-1121 LVDALVQAGIW
+1121 
-1132 NSLSFKQQEAFVEN
+1132 
-1146 KGDKEVADTLQNL
+1146 
-1159 GIWNSLNPKT
+1159 
-1169 QQAIV
+1169 AIV

-1183 DVLSK
+1183 QLLTK
-1188 YKLWKGMPESVLKT
+1188 YGAWQGMPASVLKT
-1202 VVGED
+1202 VVAQD
-1207 KASGNIKAANK
+1207 QASGNIQAANS
-1218 AIKDWQN
+1218 AIQAWEK
-1225 ANPGQPKV
+1225 ANPGMKYANAQ
-1233 ALALDNA
+1233 DNA
-1240 SGPLTTSKNSVFG
+1240 SGPFGNALSKVWNWNGTSVNSKTAQG
-1253 FANAFPG
+1253 NDA
-1260 SPKVASGVDN
+1260 ASGPFGTAVGGVNRWNRTGANSKTATARDA
-1270 ASGSMNTAKGSV
+1270 ASSA
-1282 FGFKGATTG
+1282 
-1291 PAKKAIAEDRASG
+1291 
-1304 QIQSAINK
+1304 IQSAINK
-1312 IKEWNVTNPI
+1312 IKEWNVTNPV

-1332 VTKGKKHASG
+1332 VTKGKKHANG

-1394 ETAKLFNGL
+1394 ETARMFNGL

-1423 PVTSVGNSGSVITTD
+1423 PVTSVGNSGSAITTD

>member
-22 TNSQLRSMI
+22 SNSQLRSMI

-37 LKAQDAAIK
+37 LKAQDAAIN
-46 GSEKSLNGMNKS
+46 GSKKSLAGMSKS
-58 YQLMGQ
+58 YQLMSQ
-64 QLRNYQAQMV
+64 QMRNYQAQMA
-74 NAQKVMNDTSV
+74 NAQKTINDTTV
-85 SQSRRINASN
+85 SQSRRINATN

-341 NNGLEAD
+341 NNGLEAN

-437 GELNSEVEKAN
+437 GDLNSEVEKAN

-466 QIAVAK
+466 QIAIAK

-533 KIVGS
+533 KIVGF
-538 GGNAAKAFGTLA
+538 GGNAAKTFGTLA

-562 GGSAWQIIR
+562 GGSAWQILR

-586 KAAVAGSA
+586 KVTVAGSA

-600 GMTALG
+600 GMTTLG
-606 AGAETAGAST
+606 AGAEAAGAST
-616 ALAGVSLGS
+616 ALAGASLSS

-631 VAVAAIGAGVA
+631 VAVAAIGVGVA
-642 VWELWGKEAAASVK
+642 VWELWGKEASASAA
-656 RTSRWGSD
+656 RTNRWGSD
-664 VGAIADQSLQKFQSM
+664 VGAAADKSLQKFQSM

-688 DMQEAQQTTTKQ
+688 DMQTASQTTTKQ

-707 EFVQMEKDAKRHL
+707 EFAQMERDAKKHL
-720 TNITQYEKESSPEVA
+720 QGVEQAEKGMSTEVA
-735 AAIDKVAQ
+735 AAVERQANK
-743 SERKKFSKA
+743 ERKQYVNT
-752 LADANDAQ
+752 LADAQDAR

-785 LQNSQQQ
+785 LANSQQQ
-792 MMNDEMKIWE
+792 LMNDELKIWNI
-802 LTGDKRKKVL
+802 TGEKRKKALTV
-812 ATLNQDVSK
+812 LNQDITK
-821 MNHRQRSTELKDLRT
+821 MNRQQRNTTLADLRSET
-836 QTNNMIGEYAKQA
+836 ATMDNEYNKQA
-849 QSLESNHKK
+849 NNLKKQLNKGTINQSE
-858 GILSDDAYRAGVHAN
+858 YRAGMKAN
-873 EKALDEYTKK
+873 EKALSDYVTK

-889 RIAKANGWSTN
+889 KMAKANGQSTDQ
-900 KIKRNMQRMGLSYST
+900 IKRDMQQAGLSYAD
-915 GVAEIKRQ
+915 GIKEIKRQ
-923 STEAERNLKSLAV
+923 STEAERSLKSLAV

-976 NSEKSWNKI
+976 KSKNQWNEM
-985 KLLNHKG
+985 KLLNKQG
-992 KMSTNAAEM
+992 KMSTNAAQM
-1001 VASALIANGKWDSMS
+1001 VASALIANGQWDSMS
-1016 WNEKKAW
+1016 WKEQSAW
-1023 LHDKFHRTVVKALE
+1023 LHDKFSQTIVKALE
-1037 DSGEWNNLTLE
+1037 DSGKWNSLTLD
-1048 QKQAVVTA
+1048 QKQAIVT
-1056 SGKKDMADILIECG
+1056 SKGKAEMADNLVKFG
-1070 AWNTLTLKQQE
+1070 VWNSLSLKQQE
-1081 AMIVD
+1081 ALVHTSGTKDVMDALD
-1086 KATIPIYE
+1086 KMG
-1094 ALQKSGQWN
+1094 KWN
-1103 SLTLKQQEAIIN
+1103 QLTPKQQE
-1115 AKGKAE
+1115 
-1121 LVDALVQAGIW
+1121 
-1132 NSLSFKQQEAFVEN
+1132 
-1146 KGDKEVADTLQNL
+1146 
-1159 GIWNSLNPKT
+1159 
-1169 QQAIV
+1169 AIV

-1183 DVLSK
+1183 QLLTK
-1188 YKLWKGMPESVLKT
+1188 YGAWQGMPASVLKT
-1202 VVGED
+1202 VVAQD
-1207 KASGNIKAANK
+1207 QASGNIQAANS
-1218 AIKDWQN
+1218 AIQAWEK
-1225 ANPGQPKV
+1225 ANPGMKYANAQ
-1233 ALALDNA
+1233 DNA
-1240 SGPLTTSKNSVFG
+1240 SGPLKNATASVWNWNGTGANSKTAQGNDAASAPFGTAVGGVNHWNRTGANS
-1253 FANAFPG
+1253 
-1260 SPKVASGVDN
+1260 KTASARDA
-1270 ASGSMNTAKGSV
+1270 ASSA
-1282 FGFKGATTG
+1282 
-1291 PAKKAIAEDRASG
+1291 
-1304 QIQSAINK
+1304 IQSAINK
-1312 IKEWNVTNPI
+1312 IKEWNVTNPV

-1332 VTKGKKHASG
+1332 VTKGKKHANG

-1394 ETAKLFNGL
+1394 ETARMFNGL

>member
-22 TNSQLRSMI
+22 SNSQLRSMI

-37 LKAQDAAIK
+37 LKAQDAAIN
-46 GSEKSLNGMNKS
+46 GSKKSLAGMSKS
-58 YQLMGQ
+58 YQLMSQ
-64 QLRNYQAQMV
+64 QMRNYQAQMA
-74 NAQKVMNDTSV
+74 NAQKTINDTTV
-85 SQSRRINASN
+85 SQSRRINATN

-437 GELNSEVEKAN
+437 GDLNSEVEKAN

-466 QIAVAK
+466 QIAIAK

-533 KIVGS
+533 KIVGF
-538 GGNAAKAFGTLA
+538 GGNAAKTFGTLA

-562 GGSAWQIIR
+562 GGSAWQILR

-586 KAAVAGSA
+586 KVTVAGSA

-600 GMTALG
+600 GMTTLG
-606 AGAETAGAST
+606 AGAEAAGAST
-616 ALAGVSLGS
+616 ALAGASLSS

-631 VAVAAIGAGVA
+631 VAVAAIGVGVA
-642 VWELWGKEAAASVK
+642 VWELWGKEASASAA
-656 RTSRWGSD
+656 RTNRWGSD
-664 VGAIADQSLQKFQSM
+664 VGAAADKSLQKFQSM

-688 DMQEAQQTTTKQ
+688 DMQTASQTTTKQ

-707 EFVQMEKDAKRHL
+707 EFAQMERDAKKHL
-720 TNITQYEKESSPEVA
+720 QGVEQAEKGMSTEVA
-735 AAIDKVAQ
+735 AAVERQANK
-743 SERKKFSKA
+743 ERKQYVNT
-752 LADANDAQ
+752 LADAQDAR

-785 LQNSQQQ
+785 LANSQQQ
-792 MMNDEMKIWE
+792 LMNDELKIWNI
-802 LTGDKRKKVL
+802 TGEKRKKALTV
-812 ATLNQDVSK
+812 LNQDITK
-821 MNHRQRSTELKDLRT
+821 MNRQQRNTTLADLRSET
-836 QTNNMIGEYAKQA
+836 ATMDNEYNKQA
-849 QSLESNHKK
+849 NNLKKQLNKGTINQSE
-858 GILSDDAYRAGVHAN
+858 YRAGMKAN
-873 EKALDEYTKK
+873 EKALSDYVTK

-889 RIAKANGWSTN
+889 KMAKANGQSTDQ
-900 KIKRNMQRMGLSYST
+900 IKRDMQQAGLSYAD
-915 GVAEIKRQ
+915 GIKEIKRQ
-923 STEAERNLKSLAV
+923 STEAERSLKSLAV

-976 NSEKSWNKI
+976 KSKNQWNEM
-985 KLLNHKG
+985 KLLNKQG
-992 KMSTNAAEM
+992 KMSTNAAQM
-1001 VASALIANGKWDSMS
+1001 VASALIANGQWDSMS
-1016 WNEKKAW
+1016 WKEQSAW
-1023 LHDKFHRTVVKALE
+1023 LHDKFSQTIVKALE
-1037 DSGEWNNLTLE
+1037 DSGKWNSLTLD
-1048 QKQAVVTA
+1048 QKQAIVT
-1056 SGKKDMADILIECG
+1056 SKGKAEMADNLVKFG
-1070 AWNTLTLKQQE
+1070 VWNSLSLKQQE
-1081 AMIVD
+1081 ALVHTSGTKDVMDALD
-1086 KATIPIYE
+1086 KMG
-1094 ALQKSGQWN
+1094 KWN
-1103 SLTLKQQEAIIN
+1103 QLTPKQQE
-1115 AKGKAE
+1115 
-1121 LVDALVQAGIW
+1121 
-1132 NSLSFKQQEAFVEN
+1132 
-1146 KGDKEVADTLQNL
+1146 
-1159 GIWNSLNPKT
+1159 
-1169 QQAIV
+1169 AIV

-1183 DVLSK
+1183 QLLTK
-1188 YKLWKGMPESVLKT
+1188 YGAWQGMPASVLKT
-1202 VVGED
+1202 VVAQD
-1207 KASGNIKAANK
+1207 QASGNIQAANS
-1218 AIKDWQN
+1218 AIQAWEK
-1225 ANPGQPKV
+1225 ANPGMKYANAQ
-1233 ALALDNA
+1233 DNA
-1240 SGPLTTSKNSVFG
+1240 SGPLKNATASVWNWNGTGANSKTAQGNDAASAPFGTAVGGVNHWNRTGANS
-1253 FANAFPG
+1253 
-1260 SPKVASGVDN
+1260 KTASARDA
-1270 ASGSMNTAKGSV
+1270 ASSA
-1282 FGFKGATTG
+1282 
-1291 PAKKAIAEDRASG
+1291 
-1304 QIQSAINK
+1304 IQSAINK
-1312 IKEWNVTNPI
+1312 IKEWNVTNPV

-1332 VTKGKKHASG
+1332 VTKGKKHANG

-1394 ETAKLFNGL
+1394 ETARMFNGL

-1423 PVTSVGNSGSVITTD
+1423 PVTSVGNSGSVIITD

>member
-437 GELNSEVEKAN
+437 GDLNSEVEKAN

-466 QIAVAK
+466 QIAIAK

-533 KIVGS
+533 KIVGF
-538 GGNAAKAFGTLA
+538 GGNAAKTFGTLA

-562 GGSAWQIIR
+562 GGSAWQILR

-586 KAAVAGSA
+586 KVTVAGSA

-600 GMTALG
+600 GMTTLG
-606 AGAETAGAST
+606 AGAEAAGAST
-616 ALAGVSLGS
+616 ALAGASLSS

-631 VAVAAIGAGVA
+631 VAVAAIGVGVA
-642 VWELWGKEAAASVK
+642 VWELWGKEASASAA
-656 RTSRWGSD
+656 RTNRWGSD
-664 VGAIADQSLQKFQSM
+664 VGAAADKSLQKFQSM

-688 DMQEAQQTTTKQ
+688 DMQTASQTTTKQ

-707 EFVQMEKDAKRHL
+707 EFAQMERDAKKHL
-720 TNITQYEKESSPEVA
+720 QGVEQAEKGMSTEVA
-735 AAIDKVAQ
+735 AAVERQANK
-743 SERKKFSKA
+743 ERKQYVNT
-752 LADANDAQ
+752 LADAQDAR

-785 LQNSQQQ
+785 LANSQQQ
-792 MMNDEMKIWE
+792 LMNDELKIWNI
-802 LTGDKRKKVL
+802 TGEKRKKALTV
-812 ATLNQDVSK
+812 LNQDITK
-821 MNHRQRSTELKDLRT
+821 MNRQQRNTTLADLRSET
-836 QTNNMIGEYAKQA
+836 ATMDNEYNKQA
-849 QSLESNHKK
+849 NNLKKQLNKGTINQSE
-858 GILSDDAYRAGVHAN
+858 YRAGMKAN
-873 EKALDEYTKK
+873 EKALSDYVTK

-889 RIAKANGWSTN
+889 KMAKANGQSTDQ
-900 KIKRNMQRMGLSYST
+900 IKRDMQQAGLSYAD
-915 GVAEIKRQ
+915 GIKEIKRQ
-923 STEAERNLKSLAV
+923 STEAERSLKSLAV

-976 NSEKSWNKI
+976 KSKNQWNEM
-985 KLLNHKG
+985 KLLNKQG
-992 KMSTNAAEM
+992 KMSTNAAQM
-1001 VASALIANGKWDSMS
+1001 VASALIANGQWDSMS
-1016 WNEKKAW
+1016 WKEQSAW
-1023 LHDKFHRTVVKALE
+1023 LHDKFSQTIVKALE
-1037 DSGEWNNLTLE
+1037 DSGKWNSLTLD
-1048 QKQAVVTA
+1048 QKQAIVT
-1056 SGKKDMADILIECG
+1056 SKGKAEMADNLVKFG
-1070 AWNTLTLKQQE
+1070 VWNSLSLKQQE
-1081 AMIVD
+1081 ALVHTSGTKDVMDALD
-1086 KATIPIYE
+1086 KMG
-1094 ALQKSGQWN
+1094 KWN
-1103 SLTLKQQEAIIN
+1103 QLTPKQQE
-1115 AKGKAE
+1115 
-1121 LVDALVQAGIW
+1121 
-1132 NSLSFKQQEAFVEN
+1132 
-1146 KGDKEVADTLQNL
+1146 
-1159 GIWNSLNPKT
+1159 
-1169 QQAIV
+1169 AIV

-1183 DVLSK
+1183 QLLTK
-1188 YKLWKGMPESVLKT
+1188 YGAWQGMPASVLKT
-1202 VVGED
+1202 VVAQD
-1207 KASGNIKAANK
+1207 QASGNIQAANS
-1218 AIKDWQN
+1218 AIQAWEK
-1225 ANPGQPKV
+1225 ANPGMKYANAQ
-1233 ALALDNA
+1233 DNA
-1240 SGPLTTSKNSVFG
+1240 SGPLKNATASVWNWNGTGANSKTAQGNDAASAPFGTAVGGVNHWNRTGANS
-1253 FANAFPG
+1253 
-1260 SPKVASGVDN
+1260 KTASARDA
-1270 ASGSMNTAKGSV
+1270 ASSA
-1282 FGFKGATTG
+1282 
-1291 PAKKAIAEDRASG
+1291 
-1304 QIQSAINK
+1304 IQSAINK
-1312 IKEWNVTNPI
+1312 IKEWNVTNPV

-1332 VTKGKKHASG
+1332 VTKGKKHANG

-1394 ETAKLFNGL
+1394 ETARMFNGL

>member
-22 TNSQLRSMI
+22 SNSQLRSMI

-106 LRARMTV
+106 LRFRMTA

-193 SETQASYNA
+193 SETQASYNT

-384 KSGKVKSMSAIFKTL
+384 KSGKVKSMSAIFETL

-466 QIAVAK
+466 QIAIAK

-494 QDVGK
+494 QGVGK

-513 AVAKF
+513 AIAKF

-524 AGPLMSILG
+524 AGPLMIILG
-533 KIVGS
+533 KIVGF

-562 GGSAWQIIR
+562 GGSTWQILK

-586 KAAVAGSA
+586 KATVAGSA

-600 GMTALG
+600 GMATLG

-616 ALAGVSLGS
+616 ALAGASLSS

-631 VAVAAIGAGVA
+631 VAVAAIGVGVA
-642 VWELWGKEAAASVK
+642 VWELWGKEASASAE
-656 RTSRWGSD
+656 RTNRWGSD
-664 VGAIADQSLQKFQSM
+664 VGAAADKSLQKFQSM

-688 DMQEAQQTTTKQ
+688 DMQTASQTTTKQ

-707 EFVQMEKDAKRHL
+707 EFAQMERDAKKHL
-720 TNITQYEKESSPEVA
+720 QGVEQAEKGMSTEVA
-735 AAIDKVAQ
+735 AAVERQANK
-743 SERKKFSKA
+743 ERKQYVNT
-752 LADANDAQ
+752 LADAQDAR

-785 LQNSQQQ
+785 LANSQQQ
-792 MMNDEMKIWE
+792 LMNDELKIWNI
-802 LTGDKRKKVL
+802 TGEKRKKAL
-812 ATLNQDVSK
+812 AVLNQDITK
-821 MNHRQRSTELKDLRT
+821 MNRQQRNTTLADLRSET
-836 QTNNMIGEYAKQA
+836 ATMDNEYNKQA
-849 QSLESNHKK
+849 NKLKKQLNKGTINQSE
-858 GILSDDAYRAGVHAN
+858 YRAGMKAN
-873 EKALDEYTKK
+873 EKALSDYVTK

-889 RIAKANGWSTN
+889 KMAKANGQSTDQ
-900 KIKRNMQRMGLSYST
+900 IKRDMQQAGLSYAD
-915 GVAEIKRQ
+915 GIKEIKRQ
-923 STEAERNLKSLAV
+923 STEAERSLKSLAV

-976 NSEKSWNKI
+976 KSKNQWNEM
-985 KLLNHKG
+985 KLLNKQG
-992 KMSTNAAEM
+992 KMSTNAAQM
-1001 VASALIANGKWDSMS
+1001 VASALIANGQWDSMS
-1016 WNEKKAW
+1016 WKEQSAW
-1023 LHDKFHRTVVKALE
+1023 LHDKFSQTIVKALE
-1037 DSGEWNNLTLE
+1037 DSGKWNSLTLN
-1048 QKQAVVTA
+1048 QKQAIVT
-1056 SGKKDMADILIECG
+1056 SKGKAEMADNLVKFG
-1070 AWNTLTLKQQE
+1070 VWNSLSLKQQE
-1081 AMIVD
+1081 ALVHTSGTKDIMDALD
-1086 KATIPIYE
+1086 KMG
-1094 ALQKSGQWN
+1094 KWN
-1103 SLTLKQQEAIIN
+1103 QLTPKQQE
-1115 AKGKAE
+1115 
-1121 LVDALVQAGIW
+1121 
-1132 NSLSFKQQEAFVEN
+1132 
-1146 KGDKEVADTLQNL
+1146 
-1159 GIWNSLNPKT
+1159 
-1169 QQAIV
+1169 AIV

-1183 DVLSK
+1183 QLLTK
-1188 YKLWKGMPESVLKT
+1188 YGAWQGMPASVLKT
-1202 VVGED
+1202 VVAQD
-1207 KASGNIKAANK
+1207 QASGNIQAANS
-1218 AIKDWQN
+1218 AIQAWEK
-1225 ANPGQPKV
+1225 ANPGMKYANAQ
-1233 ALALDNA
+1233 DNA
-1240 SGPLTTSKNSVFG
+1240 SGPFGNALSKVWSWNGTGVNSKTAQG
-1253 FANAFPG
+1253 NDA
-1260 SPKVASGVDN
+1260 ASGPFGTAVGGVNRWNGTGANPKTATARDA
-1270 ASGSMNTAKGSV
+1270 ASSA
-1282 FGFKGATTG
+1282 
-1291 PAKKAIAEDRASG
+1291 
-1304 QIQSAINK
+1304 IQSAISK
-1312 IKEWNVTNPI
+1312 IKEWNVTNPV

-1332 VTKGKKHASG
+1332 VTKGKKHANG

-1394 ETAKLFNGL
+1394 ETARMFNGL

-1423 PVTSVGNSGSVITTD
+1423 PVISVGNSGSAITTD

>member
-22 TNSQLRSMI
+22 SNSQLRSMI

-106 LRARMTV
+106 LRARMTA

-193 SETQASYNA
+193 SETQASYNT

-296 ELAYAADATSTD
+296 ELSYAADATSTD

-371 LSKINLTTKDFLT
+371 LSRINLTTKDFLT

-466 QIAVAK
+466 QIAIAK

-494 QDVGK
+494 QGVGK

-533 KIVGS
+533 KIVGF

-562 GGSAWQIIR
+562 GGSAWQILR

-586 KAAVAGSA
+586 KVTVAGSA

-600 GMTALG
+600 GMTTLG
-606 AGAETAGAST
+606 AGAEAAGAST
-616 ALAGVSLGS
+616 ALAGASLSS

-631 VAVAAIGAGVA
+631 VAVAAIGVGVA
-642 VWELWGKEAAASVK
+642 VWELWGKEASASAA
-656 RTSRWGSD
+656 RTNRWGSD
-664 VGAIADQSLQKFQSM
+664 VGAAADKSLQKFQSM

-688 DMQEAQQTTTKQ
+688 DMQAASQTTTKQ

-707 EFVQMEKDAKRHL
+707 EFAQMERDAKKHL
-720 TNITQYEKESSPEVA
+720 QGVEQAEKGMSTEVA
-735 AAIDKVAQ
+735 AAVERQANK
-743 SERKKFSKA
+743 ERKQYVNT
-752 LADANDAQ
+752 LADAQDAR

-785 LQNSQQQ
+785 LANSQQQ
-792 MMNDEMKIWE
+792 LMNDELKIWNI
-802 LTGDKRKKVL
+802 TGEKRKKAL
-812 ATLNQDVSK
+812 AVLNQDITK
-821 MNHRQRSTELKDLRT
+821 MNRQQRNTTLADLRSET
-836 QTNNMIGEYAKQA
+836 ATMDNEYNKQA
-849 QSLESNHKK
+849 NNLKKQLKK
-858 GILSDDAYRAGVHAN
+858 GTINQSEYRAGMKAN
-873 EKALDEYTKK
+873 EKALSDYVTK

-889 RIAKANGWSTN
+889 KMAKANGQSTDQ
-900 KIKRNMQRMGLSYST
+900 IKRDMQQAGLSYAD
-915 GVAEIKRQ
+915 GIKEIKRQ
-923 STEAERNLKSLAV
+923 STEAERSLKSLAV

-976 NSEKSWNKI
+976 KSKNQWNEM
-985 KLLNHKG
+985 KLLNKQG
-992 KMSTNAAEM
+992 KMSTNAAQM
-1001 VASALIANGKWDSMS
+1001 VASALIANGQWDSMS
-1016 WNEKKAW
+1016 WKEQSAW
-1023 LHDKFHRTVVKALE
+1023 LHDKFSQTIVKALE
-1037 DSGEWNNLTLE
+1037 DSGKWNSLTLD
-1048 QKQAVVTA
+1048 QKQAIVT
-1056 SGKKDMADILIECG
+1056 SKGKAEMADNLVKFG
-1070 AWNTLTLKQQE
+1070 VWNSLSLKQQE
-1081 AMIVD
+1081 ALVHTSGTKDVMDALD
-1086 KATIPIYE
+1086 KMG
-1094 ALQKSGQWN
+1094 KWN
-1103 SLTLKQQEAIIN
+1103 QLTPKQQE
-1115 AKGKAE
+1115 
-1121 LVDALVQAGIW
+1121 
-1132 NSLSFKQQEAFVEN
+1132 
-1146 KGDKEVADTLQNL
+1146 
-1159 GIWNSLNPKT
+1159 
-1169 QQAIV
+1169 AIV

-1183 DVLSK
+1183 QLLTK
-1188 YKLWKGMPESVLKT
+1188 YGAWQDMPASVLKT
-1202 VVGED
+1202 VVAQD
-1207 KASGNIKAANK
+1207 QASGNIQAANS
-1218 AIKDWQN
+1218 AIQAWEK
-1225 ANPGQPKV
+1225 ANPGMKYANAQ
-1233 ALALDNA
+1233 DNA
-1240 SGPLTTSKNSVFG
+1240 SGPLKNATASVWNWNGTGANSKTAQGNDAASAPFGTAVGGVNHWNRTGANS
-1253 FANAFPG
+1253 
-1260 SPKVASGVDN
+1260 KTASARDA
-1270 ASGSMNTAKGSV
+1270 ASSA
-1282 FGFKGATTG
+1282 
-1291 PAKKAIAEDRASG
+1291 
-1304 QIQSAINK
+1304 IQSAINK
-1312 IKEWNVTNPI
+1312 IKEWNVTNPV

-1332 VTKGKKHASG
+1332 VTKGKKHANG

-1355 QKGPM
+1355 QKGPT

-1394 ETAKLFNGL
+1394 ETARMFNGL

-1415 ILSSLRAQ
+1415 ILSSLRDQ
-1423 PVTSVGNSGSVITTD
+1423 PVTSVGNSGSAITTD

>member
-22 TNSQLRSMI
+22 SNSQLRSMI

-106 LRARMTV
+106 LRFRMTA

-127 VSNSANKFGNTLTS
+127 VSNNANKFGNTLTS

-278 KPIKNSAVMQ
+278 KPIKNYAVMQ
-288 ARSKKTLN
+288 ARSKKALN

-384 KSGKVKSMSAIFKTL
+384 KSGKVKSMSAIFETL

-412 DIFHAL
+412 DVFHAL

-466 QIAVAK
+466 QIAIAK

-494 QDVGK
+494 QGVGK

-513 AVAKF
+513 AIAKF

-524 AGPLMSILG
+524 AGPLMIILG
-533 KIVGS
+533 KIVGF

-562 GGSAWQIIR
+562 GGSAWQILR

-600 GMTALG
+600 GMATLG

-616 ALAGVSLGS
+616 VLAGASLSS

-631 VAVAAIGAGVA
+631 VAVAAIGVGVA
-642 VWELWGKEAAASVK
+642 VWELWGKEASASAE
-656 RTSRWGSD
+656 RTNRWGSD
-664 VGAIADQSLQKFQSM
+664 VGAAADKSLQKFQSM

-688 DMQEAQQTTTKQ
+688 DMQTASQTTTKQ

-707 EFVQMEKDAKRHL
+707 EFAQMERDAKKHL
-720 TNITQYEKESSPEVA
+720 QGVEQAEKGMSTEVA
-735 AAIDKVAQ
+735 AAVERQANK
-743 SERKKFSKA
+743 ERKQYVNT
-752 LADANDAQ
+752 LADAQDAR

-785 LQNSQQQ
+785 LANSQQQ
-792 MMNDEMKIWE
+792 LMNDELKIWNI
-802 LTGDKRKKVL
+802 TGEKRKKAL
-812 ATLNQDVSK
+812 AVLNQDITK
-821 MNHRQRSTELKDLRT
+821 MNRQQRNTTLADLRSET
-836 QTNNMIGEYAKQA
+836 ATMDNEYNKQA
-849 QSLESNHKK
+849 NNLKK
-858 GILSDDAYRAGVHAN
+858 QLNKGTINRSEYRAGMKAN
-873 EKALDEYTKK
+873 EKALSDYVTK

-889 RIAKANGWSTN
+889 KMAKANGQSTDQ
-900 KIKRNMQRMGLSYST
+900 IKRDMQQAGLSYAD
-915 GVAEIKRQ
+915 GIKEIKRQ
-923 STEAERNLKSLAV
+923 STEAERSLKSLAV

-976 NSEKSWNKI
+976 KSKNQWNEM
-985 KLLNHKG
+985 KLLNKQG
-992 KMSTNAAEM
+992 KMSTNAAQM
-1001 VASALIANGKWDSMS
+1001 VASALIANGQWDSMS
-1016 WNEKKAW
+1016 WKEQSAW
-1023 LHDKFHRTVVKALE
+1023 LRDKFSQTIVKALE
-1037 DSGEWNNLTLE
+1037 DSGKWNSLTLD
-1048 QKQAVVTA
+1048 QKQAIVT
-1056 SGKKDMADILIECG
+1056 SKGKAEMADNLVKFG
-1070 AWNTLTLKQQE
+1070 VWNSLSLKQQE
-1081 AMIVD
+1081 ALVHTSGTKDVMDALD
-1086 KATIPIYE
+1086 KMG
-1094 ALQKSGQWN
+1094 KWN
-1103 SLTLKQQEAIIN
+1103 QLTPKQQE
-1115 AKGKAE
+1115 
-1121 LVDALVQAGIW
+1121 
-1132 NSLSFKQQEAFVEN
+1132 
-1146 KGDKEVADTLQNL
+1146 
-1159 GIWNSLNPKT
+1159 
-1169 QQAIV
+1169 AIV

-1183 DVLSK
+1183 QLLTK
-1188 YKLWKGMPESVLKT
+1188 YGAWQGMPASVLKT
-1202 VVGED
+1202 VVAQD
-1207 KASGNIKAANK
+1207 QASGNIQAANS
-1218 AIKDWQN
+1218 AIQAWEK
-1225 ANPGQPKV
+1225 ANPGMKYANAQ
-1233 ALALDNA
+1233 DNA
-1240 SGPLTTSKNSVFG
+1240 SGPFGNALSKVWNWNGTSVNSKTAQG
-1253 FANAFPG
+1253 NDA
-1260 SPKVASGVDN
+1260 ASGPFGTAVGGVNRWNGTGANPKTATARDA
-1270 ASGSMNTAKGSV
+1270 ASSA
-1282 FGFKGATTG
+1282 
-1291 PAKKAIAEDRASG
+1291 
-1304 QIQSAINK
+1304 IQSAISK
-1312 IKEWNVTNPI
+1312 IKEWNVTNPV

-1332 VTKGKKHASG
+1332 VTKGKKHANG

-1394 ETAKLFNGL
+1394 ETARMFNGL

-1423 PVTSVGNSGSVITTD
+1423 PVTSVGNSGSAITTD

>member
-22 TNSQLRSMI
+22 NNSQLRSMI

-106 LRARMTV
+106 LRFRMTA

-193 SETQASYNA
+193 SETQASYNT

-296 ELAYAADATSTD
+296 ELSYAADATSTD

-437 GELNSEVEKAN
+437 GDLNSEVEKAN

-466 QIAVAK
+466 QIAIAK

-533 KIVGS
+533 KIVGF

-562 GGSAWQIIR
+562 GGSAWQILR

-600 GMTALG
+600 GMTTLG
-606 AGAETAGAST
+606 AGAEAAGAST
-616 ALAGVSLGS
+616 ALAGASLSS

-631 VAVAAIGAGVA
+631 VAVAAIGVGVA
-642 VWELWGKEAAASVK
+642 VWELWGKEASASAA
-656 RTSRWGSD
+656 RTNRWGSD
-664 VGAIADQSLQKFQSM
+664 VGAAADKSLQKFQSM

-688 DMQEAQQTTTKQ
+688 DMQTASQTTTKQ

-707 EFVQMEKDAKRHL
+707 EFAQMERDAKKHL
-720 TNITQYEKESSPEVA
+720 QGVEQAEKGMSTEVA
-735 AAIDKVAQ
+735 AAVERQANK
-743 SERKKFSKA
+743 ERKQYVNT
-752 LADANDAQ
+752 LADAQDAR

-785 LQNSQQQ
+785 LANSQQQ
-792 MMNDEMKIWE
+792 LMNDELKIWNI
-802 LTGDKRKKVL
+802 TGEKRKKAL
-812 ATLNQDVSK
+812 AVLNQDITK
-821 MNHRQRSTELKDLRT
+821 MNRQQRNTTLADLRSET
-836 QTNNMIGEYAKQA
+836 ATMDNEYNKQA
-849 QSLESNHKK
+849 NNLKKQLKK
-858 GILSDDAYRAGVHAN
+858 GTINQSEYRAGMKAN
-873 EKALDEYTKK
+873 EKALSDYVTK

-889 RIAKANGWSTN
+889 KMAKANGQSTDQ
-900 KIKRNMQRMGLSYST
+900 IKRDMQQAGLSYAD
-915 GVAEIKRQ
+915 GIKEIKRQ
-923 STEAERNLKSLAV
+923 STEAERSLKSLAV

-976 NSEKSWNKI
+976 KSKNQWNEMN
-985 KLLNHKG
+985 LLNKQG
-992 KMSTNAAEM
+992 KMSTNAAKM
-1001 VASALIANGKWDSMS
+1001 VASALIANGQWNSMS
-1016 WNEKKAW
+1016 WKEQSAW
-1023 LHDKFHRTVVKALE
+1023 LHDKFSQTIVKALE
-1037 DSGEWNNLTLE
+1037 DSGKWNSLTLD
-1048 QKQAVVTA
+1048 QKQAIVT
-1056 SGKKDMADILIECG
+1056 SKGKAEMADNLVKFG
-1070 AWNTLTLKQQE
+1070 VWNSLSLKQQE
-1081 AMIVD
+1081 ALVHTSGTKDVMDALD
-1086 KATIPIYE
+1086 KMG
-1094 ALQKSGQWN
+1094 KWN
-1103 SLTLKQQEAIIN
+1103 QLTPKQQE
-1115 AKGKAE
+1115 
-1121 LVDALVQAGIW
+1121 
-1132 NSLSFKQQEAFVEN
+1132 
-1146 KGDKEVADTLQNL
+1146 
-1159 GIWNSLNPKT
+1159 
-1169 QQAIV
+1169 AIV

-1183 DVLSK
+1183 QLLTK
-1188 YKLWKGMPESVLKT
+1188 YGAWQGMPASVLKT
-1202 VVGED
+1202 VVAQD
-1207 KASGNIKAANK
+1207 QASGNIQAANS
-1218 AIKDWQN
+1218 AIQAWEK
-1225 ANPGQPKV
+1225 ANPGMKYANAQ
-1233 ALALDNA
+1233 DNA
-1240 SGPLTTSKNSVFG
+1240 SGPFGNALSKVWSWNGTGVNSKTAQG
-1253 FANAFPG
+1253 NDA
-1260 SPKVASGVDN
+1260 ASGPFGTAVSGVKSWNGTGANSKTATARDA
-1270 ASGSMNTAKGSV
+1270 ASSA
-1282 FGFKGATTG
+1282 
-1291 PAKKAIAEDRASG
+1291 
-1304 QIQSAINK
+1304 IQSAISK
-1312 IKEWNVTNPI
+1312 IKEWNVTNPV

-1332 VTKGKKHASG
+1332 VTKGKKHANG

-1394 ETAKLFNGL
+1394 ETARMFNGL

-1423 PVTSVGNSGSVITTD
+1423 PVTSVGNPGSVITTD

>member
-22 TNSQLRSMI
+22 SNSQLRSMI

-46 GSEKSLNGMNKS
+46 GSKKSLAGMSKS
-58 YQLMGQ
+58 YQLMSQ
-64 QLRNYQAQMV
+64 QIRNYQAQMA
-74 NAQKVMNDTSV
+74 NAQKTINDTTV
-85 SQSRRINASN
+85 SQSRRINATN

-127 VSNSANKFGNTLTS
+127 VSNSANKFGKTLTS

-174 YQDKMIKVRN
+174 YQDKMIKARN

-193 SETQASYNA
+193 SETQASYNT

-296 ELAYAADATSTD
+296 ELSYAADATSTD

-371 LSKINLTTKDFLT
+371 LSRINLTTKDFLT

-466 QIAVAK
+466 QIAIAK

-494 QDVGK
+494 QGVGK

-533 KIVGS
+533 KIVGF

-562 GGSAWQIIR
+562 GGSAWQILR

-586 KAAVAGSA
+586 KVTVAGSA

-600 GMTALG
+600 GMTTLG
-606 AGAETAGAST
+606 AGAEAAGAST
-616 ALAGVSLGS
+616 ALAGASLSS

-631 VAVAAIGAGVA
+631 VAVAAIGVGVA
-642 VWELWGKEAAASVK
+642 VWELWGKEASASAA
-656 RTSRWGSD
+656 RTNRWGSD
-664 VGAIADQSLQKFQSM
+664 VGAAADKSLQKFQSM

-688 DMQEAQQTTTKQ
+688 DMQTASQTTTKQ

-707 EFVQMEKDAKRHL
+707 EFAQMERDAKKHL
-720 TNITQYEKESSPEVA
+720 QGVEQAEKGMSTEVA
-735 AAIDKVAQ
+735 AAVERQANK
-743 SERKKFSKA
+743 ERKQYVNT
-752 LADANDAQ
+752 LADAQDAR

-785 LQNSQQQ
+785 LANSQQQ
-792 MMNDEMKIWE
+792 LMNDELKIWNI
-802 LTGDKRKKVL
+802 TGEKRKKAL
-812 ATLNQDVSK
+812 AVLNQDITK
-821 MNHRQRSTELKDLRT
+821 MNRQQRNTTLADIRSETATMD
-836 QTNNMIGEYAKQA
+836 NEYNKQA
-849 QSLESNHKK
+849 NNLKKQLKK
-858 GILSDDAYRAGVHAN
+858 GTINQSEYRAGMKAN
-873 EKALDEYTKK
+873 EKALSDYVTK

-889 RIAKANGWSTN
+889 KMAKANGQSTDQ
-900 KIKRNMQRMGLSYST
+900 IKRDMQQAGLSYAD
-915 GVAEIKRQ
+915 GIKEIRRQ
-923 STEAERNLKSLAV
+923 STEAERSLKSLAV

-976 NSEKSWNKI
+976 KSKNQWNEM
-985 KLLNHKG
+985 KLLNKQG
-992 KMSTNAAEM
+992 KMSTNAAQM
-1001 VASALIANGKWDSMS
+1001 VASALIANGQWDSMS
-1016 WNEKKAW
+1016 WKEQSAW
-1023 LHDKFHRTVVKALE
+1023 LHDKFSQTIVKALE
-1037 DSGEWNNLTLE
+1037 DSGKWNSLTLD
-1048 QKQAVVTA
+1048 QKQAIVT
-1056 SGKKDMADILIECG
+1056 SKGKAEMADNLVKFG
-1070 AWNTLTLKQQE
+1070 VWNSLSLKQQE
-1081 AMIVD
+1081 ALVHTSGTKDVMDALD
-1086 KATIPIYE
+1086 KMG
-1094 ALQKSGQWN
+1094 KWN
-1103 SLTLKQQEAIIN
+1103 QLTPKQQE
-1115 AKGKAE
+1115 
-1121 LVDALVQAGIW
+1121 
-1132 NSLSFKQQEAFVEN
+1132 
-1146 KGDKEVADTLQNL
+1146 
-1159 GIWNSLNPKT
+1159 
-1169 QQAIV
+1169 AIV

-1183 DVLSK
+1183 QLLTK
-1188 YKLWKGMPESVLKT
+1188 YGAWQGMPASVLKT
-1202 VVGED
+1202 VVAQD
-1207 KASGNIKAANK
+1207 QASGNIQAANS
-1218 AIKDWQN
+1218 AIQAWEK
-1225 ANPGQPKV
+1225 ANPGMKYANAQ
-1233 ALALDNA
+1233 DNA
-1240 SGPLTTSKNSVFG
+1240 SGPFKNAAASVWNWNGTGANSKTAQGND
-1253 FANAFPG
+1253 A
-1260 SPKVASGVDN
+1260 ASGPFGTAAGGVKRWNGTGANSKTATARDA
-1270 ASGSMNTAKGSV
+1270 ASSA
-1282 FGFKGATTG
+1282 
-1291 PAKKAIAEDRASG
+1291 
-1304 QIQSAINK
+1304 IQSAINK
-1312 IKEWNVTNPI
+1312 IKEWNVTNPV

-1332 VTKGKKHASG
+1332 ATKGKKHANG

-1355 QKGPM
+1355 QPGST
-1360 FREMVQFPGQMP
+1360 FRELVQFPGGMP
-1372 FVPFGRNVPINA
+1372 FIPFGRNVPINA

-1394 ETAKLFNGL
+1394 DTAKLFKGL
-1403 PQYANGNTDAVS
+1403 PQYANGTDDAAS
-1415 ILSSLRAQ
+1415 ILTNFRPNLQSSQVATNNYRGGQ
-1423 PVTSVGNSGSVITTD
+1423 TD
-1438 QVNQLIIQTAQMV
+1438 NGMQKEILDRMDQML
-1451 DSMGQMLGLN
+1451 GRFGTLLGLN
-1461 AAQLTAIKAG
+1461 AAQLSATKAG
-1471 AFDKTHMYSV
+1471 AFNKDQLYGT
-1481 MGRDQIMFN
+1481 MGKDQIFLDN
-1490 TQQL
+1490 QLL

>member
-64 QLRNYQAQMV
+64 QLRNYQAQMA

-106 LRARMTV
+106 LRARMTA

-193 SETQASYNA
+193 SETQSSYNT

-321 TAHQAGFKMSETA
+321 TAYQAGFEMSETA

-384 KSGKVKSMSAIFKTL
+384 NSGKVKSMSAIFKTL

-431 ENAKRL
+431 ENARRL

-466 QIAVAK
+466 QIAIAK

-494 QDVGK
+494 QGVGK

-533 KIVGS
+533 KIVGF

-562 GGSAWQIIR
+562 GGSSWQILR
-571 SGFSKSAYEAANFGS
+571 SSFSKSAYEAANFGS

-600 GMTALG
+600 SMTTLG
-606 AGAETAGAST
+606 AGAEAAGAST
-616 ALAGVSLGS
+616 ALAGASLSS

-631 VAVAAIGAGVA
+631 VAVATISVGVA
-642 VWELWGKEAAASVK
+642 VWELWGKEASASAA
-656 RTSRWGSD
+656 RTNRWGSD
-664 VGAIADQSLQKFQSM
+664 VGAAADKSLQKFQSM

-688 DMQEAQQTTTKQ
+688 DMQTASQTTTKQ

-707 EFVQMEKDAKRHL
+707 EFAQMERDAKKHL
-720 TNITQYEKESSPEVA
+720 QGVEQAEKGMSTEVA
-735 AAIDKVAQ
+735 AAVERQANK
-743 SERKKFSKA
+743 ERKQYVNT
-752 LADANDAQ
+752 LADAQDAR

-785 LQNSQQQ
+785 LANSQQQ
-792 MMNDEMKIWE
+792 LMNDELKIWNI
-802 LTGDKRKKVL
+802 TGEKRKKAL
-812 ATLNQDVSK
+812 AVLNQDITK
-821 MNHRQRSTELKDLRT
+821 MNRQQRNTTLADLRSET
-836 QTNNMIGEYAKQA
+836 ATMDNEYNKQA
-849 QSLESNHKK
+849 NNLRKQLRKGTINQSE
-858 GILSDDAYRAGVHAN
+858 YRAGMKAN
-873 EKALDEYTKK
+873 EKALSDYVTK

-889 RIAKANGWSTN
+889 KMAKANGQSTDQ
-900 KIKRNMQRMGLSYST
+900 IKRDMQQAGLSYAD
-915 GVAEIKRQ
+915 GIKEIKRQ

-936 STEGLKGKTKKAA
+936 STEDLKGKTKKAA

-976 NSEKSWNKI
+976 KSKNQWNEM
-985 KLLNHKG
+985 KLLNKQG
-992 KMSTNAAEM
+992 KMSTNAAKM
-1001 VASALIANGKWDSMS
+1001 VASALIANGQWNSMS
-1016 WNEKKAW
+1016 WKEQSAW
-1023 LHDKFHRTVVKALE
+1023 LHDKFSQTIVKALE
-1037 DSGEWNNLTLE
+1037 DSGKWNSLTLD
-1048 QKQAVVTA
+1048 QKQAIVT
-1056 SGKKDMADILIECG
+1056 SKGKAEMADNLVKFG
-1070 AWNTLTLKQQE
+1070 VWNSLSLKQQE
-1081 AMIVD
+1081 ALVHTSGTKDVMDALD
-1086 KATIPIYE
+1086 KMG
-1094 ALQKSGQWN
+1094 KWN
-1103 SLTLKQQEAIIN
+1103 QLTPKQQE
-1115 AKGKAE
+1115 
-1121 LVDALVQAGIW
+1121 
-1132 NSLSFKQQEAFVEN
+1132 
-1146 KGDKEVADTLQNL
+1146 
-1159 GIWNSLNPKT
+1159 
-1169 QQAIV
+1169 AIV

-1183 DVLSK
+1183 QLLTK
-1188 YKLWKGMPESVLKT
+1188 YGAWQGMPASVLKT
-1202 VVGED
+1202 VVAQD
-1207 KASGNIKAANK
+1207 QASGNIQAANS
-1218 AIKDWQN
+1218 AIQAWEK
-1225 ANPGQPKV
+1225 ANPGMKYANAQ
-1233 ALALDNA
+1233 DNA
-1240 SGPLTTSKNSVFG
+1240 SGPFGNALSKVWNWNGTSVNSKTAQG
-1253 FANAFPG
+1253 NDA
-1260 SPKVASGVDN
+1260 ASGPFGTAVGGVNRWNRTGANSKTATARDA
-1270 ASGSMNTAKGSV
+1270 ASSA
-1282 FGFKGATTG
+1282 
-1291 PAKKAIAEDRASG
+1291 
-1304 QIQSAINK
+1304 IQSAINK
-1312 IKEWNVTNPI
+1312 IKEWNVTNPV

-1332 VTKGKKHASG
+1332 VTKGKKHANG

-1423 PVTSVGNSGSVITTD
+1423 PVTSMGNSGSAITTD
-1438 QVNQLIIQTAQMV
+1438 QVDYPN
-1451 DSMGQMLGLN
+1451 
-1461 AAQLTAIKAG
+1461 G
-1471 AFDKTHMYSV
+1471 AN
-1481 MGRDQIMFN
+1481 G
-1490 TQQL
+1490 

>member
-22 TNSQLRSMI
+22 SNSQLRSMI

-37 LKAQDAAIK
+37 LKAQDAAIN
-46 GSEKSLNGMNKS
+46 GSKKSLAGMSKS
-58 YQLMGQ
+58 YQLMSQ
-64 QLRNYQAQMV
+64 QMRNYQAQMA
-74 NAQKVMNDTSV
+74 NAQKTINDTTV
-85 SQSRRINASN
+85 SQSRRINATN

-296 ELAYAADATSTD
+296 ELSYAADATSTD

-384 KSGKVKSMSAIFKTL
+384 KSGKVKSMSAIFETL
-399 NSHMKGLSANEKQ
+399 NSHMKGLSANRKQ

-466 QIAVAK
+466 QIAIAK

-494 QDVGK
+494 QGVGK

-533 KIVGS
+533 KIVGF

-562 GGSAWQIIR
+562 GGSAWQILR

-586 KAAVAGSA
+586 KVTVAGSA

-600 GMTALG
+600 GMTTLG
-606 AGAETAGAST
+606 AGVEAAGAST
-616 ALAGVSLGS
+616 ALAGASLSS

-631 VAVAAIGAGVA
+631 VAVAAIGVGVA
-642 VWELWGKEAAASVK
+642 VWELWGKEASASAA
-656 RTSRWGSD
+656 RTNRWGSD
-664 VGAIADQSLQKFQSM
+664 VGAAADKSLQKFQSM

-688 DMQEAQQTTTKQ
+688 DMQTASQTTTKQ

-707 EFVQMEKDAKRHL
+707 EFAQMERDAKKHL
-720 TNITQYEKESSPEVA
+720 QGVEQAEKGMSTEVA
-735 AAIDKVAQ
+735 AAVERQANK
-743 SERKKFSKA
+743 ERKQYVNT
-752 LADANDAQ
+752 LADAQDAR

-785 LQNSQQQ
+785 LANSQQQ
-792 MMNDEMKIWE
+792 LMNDELKIWNI
-802 LTGDKRKKVL
+802 TGEKRKKAL
-812 ATLNQDVSK
+812 AVLNQDITK
-821 MNHRQRSTELKDLRT
+821 MNRQQRNTTLADLRSET
-836 QTNNMIGEYAKQA
+836 ATMDNEYNKQA
-849 QSLESNHKK
+849 NNLKKQLKK
-858 GILSDDAYRAGVHAN
+858 GTINQSEYRAGMKAN
-873 EKALDEYTKK
+873 EKALSDYVTK

-889 RIAKANGWSTN
+889 KMAKANGQSTDQ
-900 KIKRNMQRMGLSYST
+900 IKRDMQQAGLSYAD
-915 GVAEIKRQ
+915 GIKEIKRQ
-923 STEAERNLKSLAV
+923 STEAERSLKSLAV

-976 NSEKSWNKI
+976 KSKNQWNEM
-985 KLLNHKG
+985 KLLNKQG
-992 KMSTNAAEM
+992 KMSTNAAKM
-1001 VASALIANGKWDSMS
+1001 VASALIANGQWNSMS
-1016 WNEKKAW
+1016 WKEQSAW
-1023 LHDKFHRTVVKALE
+1023 LHDKFSQTIVKALE
-1037 DSGEWNNLTLE
+1037 DSGKWNSLTLD
-1048 QKQAVVTA
+1048 QKQAIVT
-1056 SGKKDMADILIECG
+1056 SKGKAEMADNLVKFG
-1070 AWNTLTLKQQE
+1070 VWNSLSLKQQE
-1081 AMIVD
+1081 ALVHTSGTKDVMDALD
-1086 KATIPIYE
+1086 KMG
-1094 ALQKSGQWN
+1094 KWN
-1103 SLTLKQQEAIIN
+1103 QLTPKQQE
-1115 AKGKAE
+1115 
-1121 LVDALVQAGIW
+1121 
-1132 NSLSFKQQEAFVEN
+1132 
-1146 KGDKEVADTLQNL
+1146 
-1159 GIWNSLNPKT
+1159 
-1169 QQAIV
+1169 AIV

-1183 DVLSK
+1183 QLLTK
-1188 YKLWKGMPESVLKT
+1188 YGAWQGMPASVLKT
-1202 VVGED
+1202 VVAQD
-1207 KASGNIKAANK
+1207 QASGNIQAANS
-1218 AIKDWQN
+1218 AIQAWEK
-1225 ANPGQPKV
+1225 ANPGMKYANAQ
-1233 ALALDNA
+1233 DNA
-1240 SGPLTTSKNSVFG
+1240 SGPFGNALSKVWSWNGTGVNSKTAQG
-1253 FANAFPG
+1253 NDA
-1260 SPKVASGVDN
+1260 ASGPFGTAVGGVNRWNGTGANPKTATARDA
-1270 ASGSMNTAKGSV
+1270 ASSA
-1282 FGFKGATTG
+1282 
-1291 PAKKAIAEDRASG
+1291 
-1304 QIQSAINK
+1304 IQSAISK
-1312 IKEWNVTNPI
+1312 IKEWNVTNPV

-1332 VTKGKKHASG
+1332 VTKGKKHANG

-1394 ETAKLFNGL
+1394 ETARMFNGL

-1423 PVTSVGNSGSVITTD
+1423 PVTSVGNSGSAITTD

>member
-46 GSEKSLNGMNKS
+46 GSEKSLSGMNKS

-106 LRARMTV
+106 LRARMTA

-127 VSNSANKFGNTLTS
+127 VSNNANKFGNTLTS

-288 ARSKKTLN
+288 ARSKKALN

-348 KAGTGLRKAIN
+348 RAGTGLRKAIN

-466 QIAVAK
+466 QIAIAK

-494 QDVGK
+494 QGVGK

-513 AVAKF
+513 TIAKF

-524 AGPLMSILG
+524 AGPLMIILG
-533 KIVGS
+533 KIVGF

-562 GGSAWQIIR
+562 GGSAWQILR

-600 GMTALG
+600 GMATLG

-616 ALAGVSLGS
+616 ALAGASLSS

-631 VAVAAIGAGVA
+631 VAVAAIGVGVA
-642 VWELWGKEAAASVK
+642 VWELWGKEASASAE
-656 RTSRWGSD
+656 RTNRWGSD
-664 VGAIADQSLQKFQSM
+664 VGAAADKSLQKFQSM

-688 DMQEAQQTTTKQ
+688 DMQTASQTTTKQ

-707 EFVQMEKDAKRHL
+707 EFAQMERDAKKHL
-720 TNITQYEKESSPEVA
+720 QGVEQAEKGMSTEVA
-735 AAIDKVAQ
+735 AAVERQANK
-743 SERKKFSKA
+743 ERKQYVNT
-752 LADANDAQ
+752 LADAQGAR
-760 TTANNILKTQPNG
+760 TTASNILKTQPNG

-785 LQNSQQQ
+785 LANSQQQ
-792 MMNDEMKIWE
+792 LMNDELKIWNI
-802 LTGDKRKKVL
+802 TGEKRKKAL
-812 ATLNQDVSK
+812 AVLNQDITK
-821 MNHRQRSTELKDLRT
+821 MNRQQRNTTLADLRSET
-836 QTNNMIGEYAKQA
+836 ATMDNEYNKQA
-849 QSLESNHKK
+849 NNLKKQLNKGTINQSE
-858 GILSDDAYRAGVHAN
+858 YRAGMKAN
-873 EKALDEYTKK
+873 EKALSDYVTK

-889 RIAKANGWSTN
+889 KMAKANGQSTDQ
-900 KIKRNMQRMGLSYST
+900 IKRDMQQAGLSYAD
-915 GVAEIKRQ
+915 GIKEIKRQ
-923 STEAERNLKSLAV
+923 STEAERSLKSLAV

-976 NSEKSWNKI
+976 KSKNQWNEM
-985 KLLNHKG
+985 KLLNKQG
-992 KMSTNAAEM
+992 KMSTNAAQM
-1001 VASALIANGKWDSMS
+1001 VASALIANGQWDSMS
-1016 WNEKKAW
+1016 WKEQSAW
-1023 LHDKFHRTVVKALE
+1023 LHDKFSQTIVKALE
-1037 DSGEWNNLTLE
+1037 DSGKWNSLTLD
-1048 QKQAVVTA
+1048 QKQAIVT
-1056 SGKKDMADILIECG
+1056 SKGKAEMADNLVKFG
-1070 AWNTLTLKQQE
+1070 VWNSLSLKQQE
-1081 AMIVD
+1081 ALVHTSGTKDVMDALD
-1086 KATIPIYE
+1086 KMG
-1094 ALQKSGQWN
+1094 KWN
-1103 SLTLKQQEAIIN
+1103 QLTPKQQE
-1115 AKGKAE
+1115 
-1121 LVDALVQAGIW
+1121 
-1132 NSLSFKQQEAFVEN
+1132 
-1146 KGDKEVADTLQNL
+1146 
-1159 GIWNSLNPKT
+1159 
-1169 QQAIV
+1169 AIV

-1183 DVLSK
+1183 QLLTK
-1188 YKLWKGMPESVLKT
+1188 YGAWQGMPASVLKT
-1202 VVGED
+1202 VVAQD
-1207 KASGNIKAANK
+1207 QASGNIQAANS
-1218 AIKDWQN
+1218 AIQAWEK
-1225 ANPGQPKV
+1225 ANPGMKYANAQ
-1233 ALALDNA
+1233 DNA
-1240 SGPLTTSKNSVFG
+1240 SGPFGNALSKVWNWNGTSVNSKTAQG
-1253 FANAFPG
+1253 NDA
-1260 SPKVASGVDN
+1260 ASGPFGTALGGVNRWNGTGANPKTATARDA
-1270 ASGSMNTAKGSV
+1270 ASSA
-1282 FGFKGATTG
+1282 
-1291 PAKKAIAEDRASG
+1291 
-1304 QIQSAINK
+1304 IQSAISK
-1312 IKEWNVTNPI
+1312 IKEWNVTNPV
-1322 VHTIQTVYSF
+1322 VHTIQAVYSF
-1332 VTKGKKHASG
+1332 VTKGKKHANG

-1394 ETAKLFNGL
+1394 ETARMFNGL

-1423 PVTSVGNSGSVITTD
+1423 PVTSVGNSGSAITTD

>member
-22 TNSQLRSMI
+22 SNSQLRSMI

-37 LKAQDAAIK
+37 LKAQDAAIN
-46 GSEKSLNGMNKS
+46 GSKKSLAGMSKS
-58 YQLMGQ
+58 YQLMSQ
-64 QLRNYQAQMV
+64 QMRNYQAQMA
-74 NAQKVMNDTSV
+74 NAQKTVNDTTV
-85 SQSRRINASN
+85 SQSRRINATN

-238 IGVMDSELKASIAT
+238 IGVMDSELKASIST

-466 QIAVAK
+466 QIAIAK

-494 QDVGK
+494 QGVGR

-533 KIVGS
+533 KIVGF

-562 GGSAWQIIR
+562 GGSAWQILR

-594 ATSAAS
+594 ATSAVS
-600 GMTALG
+600 GMTTLG
-606 AGAETAGAST
+606 AGAEAAGAST
-616 ALAGVSLGS
+616 ALAGASLSS

-631 VAVAAIGAGVA
+631 VAVAAIGVGVA
-642 VWELWGKEAAASVK
+642 VWELWGKEASASAA
-656 RTSRWGSD
+656 RTNRWGSD
-664 VGAIADQSLQKFQSM
+664 VGAAADKSLQKFQSM

-688 DMQEAQQTTTKQ
+688 DMQTASQTTTKQ

-707 EFVQMEKDAKRHL
+707 EFAQMERDATKHL
-720 TNITQYEKESSPEVA
+720 QGVEQAEKGMSTEVA
-735 AAIDKVAQ
+735 AAVERQANK
-743 SERKKFSKA
+743 ERKQYVNT
-752 LADANDAQ
+752 LADAQDAR

-785 LQNSQQQ
+785 LANSQQQ
-792 MMNDEMKIWE
+792 LMNDELKIWNI
-802 LTGDKRKKVL
+802 TGEKRKKAL
-812 ATLNQDVSK
+812 AVLNQDITK
-821 MNHRQRSTELKDLRT
+821 MNRQQRNTTLADLRSET
-836 QTNNMIGEYAKQA
+836 ATMDNEYNKQA
-849 QSLESNHKK
+849 NNLKKQLKK
-858 GILSDDAYRAGVHAN
+858 GTINQSEYRAGMKAN
-873 EKALDEYTKK
+873 EKALSDYVTK

-889 RIAKANGWSTN
+889 KMAKANGQSTDQ
-900 KIKRNMQRMGLSYST
+900 IKRDMQQAGLSYAD
-915 GVAEIKRQ
+915 GIKEIKRQ
-923 STEAERNLKSLAV
+923 STEAERSLKSLAV

-976 NSEKSWNKI
+976 KSKNQWNEM
-985 KLLNHKG
+985 KLLNKQG
-992 KMSTNAAEM
+992 KMSTNAAQM
-1001 VASALIANGKWDSMS
+1001 VASALIANGQWDSMS
-1016 WNEKKAW
+1016 WKEQSAW
-1023 LHDKFHRTVVKALE
+1023 LHDKFSQTIVKALE
-1037 DSGEWNNLTLE
+1037 DSGKWNSLTLD
-1048 QKQAVVTA
+1048 QKQAIVT
-1056 SGKKDMADILIECG
+1056 SKGKAEMADNLVKFG
-1070 AWNTLTLKQQE
+1070 VWNTLSLKQQE
-1081 AMIVD
+1081 ALVHTSGTKDVMDALD
-1086 KATIPIYE
+1086 KMG
-1094 ALQKSGQWN
+1094 KWN
-1103 SLTLKQQEAIIN
+1103 QLTPKQQE
-1115 AKGKAE
+1115 
-1121 LVDALVQAGIW
+1121 
-1132 NSLSFKQQEAFVEN
+1132 
-1146 KGDKEVADTLQNL
+1146 
-1159 GIWNSLNPKT
+1159 
-1169 QQAIV
+1169 AIV

-1183 DVLSK
+1183 QLLTK
-1188 YKLWKGMPESVLKT
+1188 YGAWQGMPASVLKT
-1202 VVGED
+1202 VVAQD
-1207 KASGNIKAANK
+1207 QASGNIQAANS
-1218 AIKDWQN
+1218 AIQAWEK
-1225 ANPGQPKV
+1225 ANPGMKYANAQ
-1233 ALALDNA
+1233 DNA
-1240 SGPLTTSKNSVFG
+1240 SDPLKNATASVWNWNGTGANSKTAQGNDAASAPFGTAVGGVNHWNRTGANS
-1253 FANAFPG
+1253 
-1260 SPKVASGVDN
+1260 KTASARDA
-1270 ASGSMNTAKGSV
+1270 ASSA
-1282 FGFKGATTG
+1282 
-1291 PAKKAIAEDRASG
+1291 
-1304 QIQSAINK
+1304 IQSAINK
-1312 IKEWNVTNPI
+1312 IKEWNVTNPV

-1332 VTKGKKHASG
+1332 VTKGKKHANG

-1394 ETAKLFNGL
+1394 ETARMFNGL

-1461 AAQLTAIKAG
+1461 VAQLTAIKAG

>member
-22 TNSQLRSMI
+22 SNSQLRSMI

-37 LKAQDAAIK
+37 LKAQDAAIN
-46 GSEKSLNGMNKS
+46 GSKKSLAGMSKS
-58 YQLMGQ
+58 YQLMSQ
-64 QLRNYQAQMV
+64 QMRNYQAQMA
-74 NAQKVMNDTSV
+74 NAQKTINDTTV
-85 SQSRRINASN
+85 SQSRRINATN

-214 GVSQIKI
+214 GISQIKI

-296 ELAYAADATSTD
+296 ELSYAADATSTD

-371 LSKINLTTKDFLT
+371 LSRINLTTKDFLT

-466 QIAVAK
+466 QIAIAK

-494 QDVGK
+494 QGVGK

-533 KIVGS
+533 KIVGF
-538 GGNAAKAFGTLA
+538 GGNAAKAFGTFA

-562 GGSAWQIIR
+562 GGSAWQILR

-600 GMTALG
+600 GMATLG

-616 ALAGVSLGS
+616 ALAGASLSS

-631 VAVAAIGAGVA
+631 VAVAAIGVGVA
-642 VWELWGKEAAASVK
+642 VWELWGKEASASAA
-656 RTSRWGSD
+656 RTNRWGSD
-664 VGAIADQSLQKFQSM
+664 VGAAADKSLQKFQSM

-688 DMQEAQQTTTKQ
+688 DMQTASQTTTKQ

-707 EFVQMEKDAKRHL
+707 EFAQMERDAKKH
-720 TNITQYEKESSPEVA
+720 IQGVEQAEKGMSPEVA
-735 AAIDKVAQ
+735 AAVEGQANK
-743 SERKKFSKA
+743 ERKQYVNT
-752 LADANDAQ
+752 LADAQNAR

-785 LQNSQQQ
+785 LANSQQQ
-792 MMNDEMKIWE
+792 LMNDELKIWNI
-802 LTGDKRKKVL
+802 TGDKRKKAL
-812 ATLNQDVSK
+812 AVLNQDITK
-821 MNHRQRSTELKDLRT
+821 MNRQQRNTTLADLRSET
-836 QTNNMIGEYAKQA
+836 ATMDNEYNKQA
-849 QSLESNHKK
+849 KNLKKQLNNGTINQSE
-858 GILSDDAYRAGVHAN
+858 YRAGMKAN
-873 EKALDEYTKK
+873 DKALSDYVTK

-889 RIAKANGWSTN
+889 KMAKANGQSTDQ
-900 KIKRNMQRMGLSYST
+900 IKRDMQQAGLSYAD
-915 GVAEIKRQ
+915 GIKEIKRQ
-923 STEAERNLKSLAV
+923 SAEAERNLKSLAV

-949 DDWNKLVFDPKTG
+949 DDWNKLVFDSKTG

-976 NSEKSWNKI
+976 KSKNQWNEM
-985 KLLNHKG
+985 KLLNKQG

-1001 VASALIANGKWDSMS
+1001 VASALIANGQWNSMS
-1016 WNEKKAW
+1016 WKEQSAW
-1023 LHDKFHRTVVKALE
+1023 LHDKFSQTIVKALE
-1037 DSGEWNNLTLE
+1037 DSGEWNSLTLD
-1048 QKQAVVTA
+1048 QKQAIVT
-1056 SGKKDMADILIECG
+1056 SKGKAEMADNLVKFG
-1070 AWNTLTLKQQE
+1070 VWNSLSLKQQE
-1081 AMIVD
+1081 ALVHTSGTKDVMDALD
-1086 KATIPIYE
+1086 KMG
-1094 ALQKSGQWN
+1094 KWN
-1103 SLTLKQQEAIIN
+1103 QLTPKQQE
-1115 AKGKAE
+1115 
-1121 LVDALVQAGIW
+1121 
-1132 NSLSFKQQEAFVEN
+1132 
-1146 KGDKEVADTLQNL
+1146 
-1159 GIWNSLNPKT
+1159 
-1169 QQAIV
+1169 AIV

-1183 DVLSK
+1183 QLLTK
-1188 YKLWKGMPESVLKT
+1188 YGAWQGMPASVLKT
-1202 VVGED
+1202 VVAQD
-1207 KASGNIKAANK
+1207 QASGNIQAANS
-1218 AIKDWQN
+1218 AIQAWEK
-1225 ANPGQPKV
+1225 ANPGMKYVTVQ
-1233 ALALDNA
+1233 DNA
-1240 SGPLTTSKNSVFG
+1240 SGPLGNALSKVWNWNGTGVNSKTAQVND
-1253 FANAFPG
+1253 A
-1260 SPKVASGVDN
+1260 ASGPLGN
-1270 ASGSMNTAKGSV
+1270 ALSKVWNWNGTGVNSKTAT
-1282 FGFKGATTG
+1282 ARD
-1291 PAKKAIAEDRASG
+1291 AASNA
-1304 QIQSAINK
+1304 IQSAIDK
-1312 IKEWNVTNPI
+1312 IIEWNVTDPV

-1332 VTKGKKHASG
+1332 VTKGKKHANG

-1394 ETAKLFNGL
+1394 ETARMFNGL

>member
-22 TNSQLRSMI
+22 SNSQLRSMI

-37 LKAQDAAIK
+37 LKAQDAAIN
-46 GSEKSLNGMNKS
+46 GSKKSLAGMSKS
-58 YQLMGQ
+58 YQLMSQ
-64 QLRNYQAQMV
+64 QMRNYQAQMA
-74 NAQKVMNDTSV
+74 NAQKTINDTTV
-85 SQSRRINASN
+85 SQSRRINATN

-437 GELNSEVEKAN
+437 GDLNSEVEKAN

-466 QIAVAK
+466 QIAIAK

-533 KIVGS
+533 KIVGF
-538 GGNAAKAFGTLA
+538 GGNAAKTFGTLA

-562 GGSAWQIIR
+562 GGSAWQILR

-586 KAAVAGSA
+586 KVTVAGSA

-600 GMTALG
+600 GMTTLG
-606 AGAETAGAST
+606 AGAEAAGAST
-616 ALAGVSLGS
+616 ALAGASLSS

-631 VAVAAIGAGVA
+631 VAVAAIGVGVA
-642 VWELWGKEAAASVK
+642 VWELWGKEASASAA
-656 RTSRWGSD
+656 RTNRWGSD
-664 VGAIADQSLQKFQSM
+664 VGAAADKSLQKFQSM

-688 DMQEAQQTTTKQ
+688 DMQTASQTTTKQ

-707 EFVQMEKDAKRHL
+707 EFAQMERDAKKHL
-720 TNITQYEKESSPEVA
+720 QGVEQAEKGMSTEVA
-735 AAIDKVAQ
+735 AAVERQANK
-743 SERKKFSKA
+743 ERKQYVNT
-752 LADANDAQ
+752 LADAQDAR

-785 LQNSQQQ
+785 LANSQQQ
-792 MMNDEMKIWE
+792 LMNDELKIWNI
-802 LTGDKRKKVL
+802 TGEKRKKALTV
-812 ATLNQDVSK
+812 LNQDITK
-821 MNHRQRSTELKDLRT
+821 MNRQQRNTTLADLRSET
-836 QTNNMIGEYAKQA
+836 ATMDNEYNKQA
-849 QSLESNHKK
+849 NNLKKQLNKGTINQSE
-858 GILSDDAYRAGVHAN
+858 YRAGMKAN
-873 EKALDEYTKK
+873 EKALSDYVTK

-889 RIAKANGWSTN
+889 KMAKANGQSTDQ
-900 KIKRNMQRMGLSYST
+900 IKRDMQQAGLSYAD
-915 GVAEIKRQ
+915 GIKEIKRQ
-923 STEAERNLKSLAV
+923 STEAERSLKSLAV

-976 NSEKSWNKI
+976 KSKNQWNEM
-985 KLLNHKG
+985 KLLNKQG
-992 KMSTNAAEM
+992 KMSTNAAQM
-1001 VASALIANGKWDSMS
+1001 VASALIANGQWDSMS
-1016 WNEKKAW
+1016 WKEQSAW
-1023 LHDKFHRTVVKALE
+1023 LYDKFSQTIVKALE
-1037 DSGEWNNLTLE
+1037 DSGKWNSLTLD
-1048 QKQAVVTA
+1048 QKQAIVT
-1056 SGKKDMADILIECG
+1056 SKGKAEMADNLVKFG
-1070 AWNTLTLKQQE
+1070 VWNSLSLKQQE
-1081 AMIVD
+1081 ALVHTSGTKDVMDALD
-1086 KATIPIYE
+1086 KMG
-1094 ALQKSGQWN
+1094 KWN
-1103 SLTLKQQEAIIN
+1103 QLTPKQQE
-1115 AKGKAE
+1115 
-1121 LVDALVQAGIW
+1121 
-1132 NSLSFKQQEAFVEN
+1132 
-1146 KGDKEVADTLQNL
+1146 
-1159 GIWNSLNPKT
+1159 
-1169 QQAIV
+1169 AIV

-1183 DVLSK
+1183 QLLTK
-1188 YKLWKGMPESVLKT
+1188 YGAWQGMPASVLKT
-1202 VVGED
+1202 VVAQD
-1207 KASGNIKAANK
+1207 QASGNIQAANS
-1218 AIKDWQN
+1218 AIQAWEK
-1225 ANPGQPKV
+1225 ANPGMKYANAQ
-1233 ALALDNA
+1233 DNA
-1240 SGPLTTSKNSVFG
+1240 SGPLKNATASVWNWNGTGANSKTAQGNDAASAPFGTAVGGVNHWNRTGANS
-1253 FANAFPG
+1253 
-1260 SPKVASGVDN
+1260 KTASARDA
-1270 ASGSMNTAKGSV
+1270 ASSA
-1282 FGFKGATTG
+1282 
-1291 PAKKAIAEDRASG
+1291 
-1304 QIQSAINK
+1304 IQSAINK
-1312 IKEWNVTNPI
+1312 IKEWNVTNPV

-1332 VTKGKKHASG
+1332 VTKGKKHANG

-1394 ETAKLFNGL
+1394 ETARMFNGL

>member
-22 TNSQLRSMI
+22 SNSQLRSMI

-37 LKAQDAAIK
+37 LKAQDAAIN
-46 GSEKSLNGMNKS
+46 GSKKSLAGMSKS
-58 YQLMGQ
+58 YQLMSQ
-64 QLRNYQAQMV
+64 QMRNYQAQMA
-74 NAQKVMNDTSV
+74 NAQKTINDTTV
-85 SQSRRINASN
+85 SQSRRINATN

-193 SETQASYNA
+193 SETQASYNT

-384 KSGKVKSMSAIFKTL
+384 NSGKVKSMSAIFKTL

-431 ENAKRL
+431 ENARRL

-466 QIAVAK
+466 QIAIAK

-494 QDVGK
+494 QGVGK

-524 AGPLMSILG
+524 AGPLMIILG
-533 KIVGS
+533 KIVGF

-562 GGSAWQIIR
+562 GGSAWQILR

-600 GMTALG
+600 GMTTLG
-606 AGAETAGAST
+606 AGAEAAGAST
-616 ALAGVSLGS
+616 ALAGASLSS

-631 VAVAAIGAGVA
+631 VAVAAISVGVA
-642 VWELWGKEAAASVK
+642 VWELWGKEASASAA
-656 RTSRWGSD
+656 RTNRWGSD
-664 VGAIADQSLQKFQSM
+664 VGAAADKSLQKFQSM

-688 DMQEAQQTTTKQ
+688 DMQTASQTTTKQ

-707 EFVQMEKDAKRHL
+707 EFAQMERDAKKHL
-720 TNITQYEKESSPEVA
+720 QGVEQAEKGMSTEVA
-735 AAIDKVAQ
+735 AAVERQANK
-743 SERKKFSKA
+743 ERKQYVNT
-752 LADANDAQ
+752 LADAQDAR

-785 LQNSQQQ
+785 LANSQQQ
-792 MMNDEMKIWE
+792 LMNDELKIWNI
-802 LTGDKRKKVL
+802 TGEKRKKAL
-812 ATLNQDVSK
+812 AVLNQDITK
-821 MNHRQRSTELKDLRT
+821 MNRQQRNTTLADLRSET
-836 QTNNMIGEYAKQA
+836 ATMDNEYNKQA
-849 QSLESNHKK
+849 NNLKKQLNKGTINQSE
-858 GILSDDAYRAGVHAN
+858 YRAGMKAN
-873 EKALDEYTKK
+873 EKALSDYVTK

-889 RIAKANGWSTN
+889 KMAKANGQSTDQ
-900 KIKRNMQRMGLSYST
+900 IKRDMQQAGLSYAD
-915 GVAEIKRQ
+915 GIKEIKRQ
-923 STEAERNLKSLAV
+923 STEAERSLKSLAV

-976 NSEKSWNKI
+976 KSKNQWNEM
-985 KLLNHKG
+985 KLLNKQG
-992 KMSTNAAEM
+992 KMSTNAAQM
-1001 VASALIANGKWDSMS
+1001 VASALIANGQWDSMS
-1016 WNEKKAW
+1016 WKEQSAW
-1023 LHDKFHRTVVKALE
+1023 LHDKFSQTIVKALE
-1037 DSGEWNNLTLE
+1037 DSGKWNSLTLD
-1048 QKQAVVTA
+1048 QKQAIVT
-1056 SGKKDMADILIECG
+1056 SKGKAEMADNLVKFG
-1070 AWNTLTLKQQE
+1070 VWNSLSLKQQE
-1081 AMIVD
+1081 ALVHTSGTKDVMDALD
-1086 KATIPIYE
+1086 KMG
-1094 ALQKSGQWN
+1094 KWN
-1103 SLTLKQQEAIIN
+1103 QLTPKQQE
-1115 AKGKAE
+1115 
-1121 LVDALVQAGIW
+1121 
-1132 NSLSFKQQEAFVEN
+1132 
-1146 KGDKEVADTLQNL
+1146 
-1159 GIWNSLNPKT
+1159 
-1169 QQAIV
+1169 AIV

-1183 DVLSK
+1183 QLLTK
-1188 YKLWKGMPESVLKT
+1188 YGAWQGMPASVLKT
-1202 VVGED
+1202 VVAQD
-1207 KASGNIKAANK
+1207 QASGNIQAANS
-1218 AIKDWQN
+1218 AIQAWEK
-1225 ANPGQPKV
+1225 ANPGMKYANAQ
-1233 ALALDNA
+1233 DNA
-1240 SGPLTTSKNSVFG
+1240 SGPLKNATASVWNWNGTGANSKTAQGNDAASAPFGTAVDGVNHWNRTGANS
-1253 FANAFPG
+1253 
-1260 SPKVASGVDN
+1260 KTASARDA
-1270 ASGSMNTAKGSV
+1270 ASSA
-1282 FGFKGATTG
+1282 
-1291 PAKKAIAEDRASG
+1291 
-1304 QIQSAINK
+1304 IQSAINK
-1312 IKEWNVTNPI
+1312 IKEWNVTNPV

-1332 VTKGKKHASG
+1332 VTKGKKHANG

-1394 ETAKLFNGL
+1394 ETARMFNGL

-1423 PVTSVGNSGSVITTD
+1423 PVTSVGNSGSAITTD

>member
-22 TNSQLRSMI
+22 SNSQLRSMI

-106 LRARMTV
+106 LRARMTA

-127 VSNSANKFGNTLTS
+127 VSNNANKFGNTLTS

-288 ARSKKTLN
+288 ARSKKALN

-384 KSGKVKSMSAIFKTL
+384 KSGKVKSMSAIFETL

-466 QIAVAK
+466 QIAIAK

-494 QDVGK
+494 QGVGK

-513 AVAKF
+513 AIAKF

-524 AGPLMSILG
+524 AGPLMIILG
-533 KIVGS
+533 KIVGF

-562 GGSAWQIIR
+562 GGSAWQILR

-600 GMTALG
+600 GMATLG

-616 ALAGVSLGS
+616 ALAGASLSS

-631 VAVAAIGAGVA
+631 VAVAAIGVGVA
-642 VWELWGKEAAASVK
+642 VWELWGKEASASAE
-656 RTSRWGSD
+656 RTNRWGSD
-664 VGAIADQSLQKFQSM
+664 VGAAADKSLQKFQSM

-688 DMQEAQQTTTKQ
+688 DMQTASQTTTKQ

-707 EFVQMEKDAKRHL
+707 EFAQMERDAKKHL
-720 TNITQYEKESSPEVA
+720 QGVEQAEKGMSTEVA
-735 AAIDKVAQ
+735 AAVERQANK
-743 SERKKFSKA
+743 ERKQYVNT
-752 LADANDAQ
+752 LADAQDAR

-785 LQNSQQQ
+785 LANSQQQ
-792 MMNDEMKIWE
+792 LMNDELKIWNI
-802 LTGDKRKKVL
+802 TGEKRKKAL
-812 ATLNQDVSK
+812 AVLNQDITK
-821 MNHRQRSTELKDLRT
+821 MNRQQRNTTLADLRSET
-836 QTNNMIGEYAKQA
+836 ATMDNEYNKQA
-849 QSLESNHKK
+849 NNLKKQLNKGTINQSE
-858 GILSDDAYRAGVHAN
+858 YRAGMKAN
-873 EKALDEYTKK
+873 EKALSDYVTK

-889 RIAKANGWSTN
+889 KMAKANGQSTDQ
-900 KIKRNMQRMGLSYST
+900 IKRDMQQAGLSYAD
-915 GVAEIKRQ
+915 GIEEIKRQ
-923 STEAERNLKSLAV
+923 STEAERSLKSLAV

-976 NSEKSWNKI
+976 KSKNQWNEM
-985 KLLNHKG
+985 KLLNKQG
-992 KMSTNAAEM
+992 KMSTNAAQM
-1001 VASALIANGKWDSMS
+1001 VASALIANGQWDSMS
-1016 WNEKKAW
+1016 WKEQSAW
-1023 LHDKFHRTVVKALE
+1023 LHDKFSQTIVKALE
-1037 DSGEWNNLTLE
+1037 DSGKWNSLTLD
-1048 QKQAVVTA
+1048 QKQAIVT
-1056 SGKKDMADILIECG
+1056 SKGKAEMADNLVKFG
-1070 AWNTLTLKQQE
+1070 VWNSLSLKQQE
-1081 AMIVD
+1081 ALVHTSGTKDVMDALD
-1086 KATIPIYE
+1086 KMG
-1094 ALQKSGQWN
+1094 KWN
-1103 SLTLKQQEAIIN
+1103 QLTPKQQE
-1115 AKGKAE
+1115 
-1121 LVDALVQAGIW
+1121 
-1132 NSLSFKQQEAFVEN
+1132 
-1146 KGDKEVADTLQNL
+1146 
-1159 GIWNSLNPKT
+1159 
-1169 QQAIV
+1169 AIV

-1183 DVLSK
+1183 QLLTK
-1188 YKLWKGMPESVLKT
+1188 YGAWQGMPASVLKT
-1202 VVGED
+1202 VVAQD
-1207 KASGNIKAANK
+1207 QASGNIQAANS
-1218 AIKDWQN
+1218 AIQAWEK
-1225 ANPGQPKV
+1225 ANPGMKYANAQ
-1233 ALALDNA
+1233 DNA
-1240 SGPLTTSKNSVFG
+1240 SGPFGNALSKVWNWNGTGVNSKTAQG
-1253 FANAFPG
+1253 NDA
-1260 SPKVASGVDN
+1260 ASGPFGTAVGGVNRWNGTGANPKTATARDA
-1270 ASGSMNTAKGSV
+1270 ASSA
-1282 FGFKGATTG
+1282 
-1291 PAKKAIAEDRASG
+1291 
-1304 QIQSAINK
+1304 IQSAISK
-1312 IKEWNVTNPI
+1312 IKEWNVTNPV

-1332 VTKGKKHASG
+1332 VTKGKKHANG

-1394 ETAKLFNGL
+1394 ETARMFNGL

-1423 PVTSVGNSGSVITTD
+1423 PVTSVGNSGSAITTD

>member
-37 LKAQDAAIK
+37 LKAQDSAIK
-46 GSEKSLNGMNKS
+46 GSEKSLSGMNKS

-106 LRARMTV
+106 LRARMTA

-127 VSNSANKFGNTLTS
+127 VSNNANKFGNTLTS

-288 ARSKKTLN
+288 ARSKKALN

-384 KSGKVKSMSAIFKTL
+384 KSGKVKSMSAIFETL

-460 LTSAKS
+460 LTSVKS
-466 QIAVAK
+466 QIAIAK

-513 AVAKF
+513 TIAKF

-524 AGPLMSILG
+524 AGPLMIILG
-533 KIVGS
+533 KIVGF

-562 GGSAWQIIR
+562 GGSTWQILK

-586 KAAVAGSA
+586 KATVAGSA
-594 ATSAAS
+594 ATSVAS
-600 GMTALG
+600 GMATLG

-616 ALAGVSLGS
+616 ALAGASLSS
-625 LAIGAG
+625 LAISAG
-631 VAVAAIGAGVA
+631 VAVAAISVGVA
-642 VWELWGKEAAASVK
+642 VWELWGKEASASAE
-656 RTSRWGSD
+656 RTNRWGSD
-664 VGAIADQSLQKFQSM
+664 VGAAADKSLQKFQSM

-688 DMQEAQQTTTKQ
+688 DMQTASQTTTKQ

-707 EFVQMEKDAKRHL
+707 EFAQMERDAKKHL
-720 TNITQYEKESSPEVA
+720 QGVEQAEKGMSTEVA
-735 AAIDKVAQ
+735 AAVERQANK
-743 SERKKFSKA
+743 ERKQYVNT
-752 LADANDAQ
+752 LADAQDAR

-785 LQNSQQQ
+785 LANSQQQ
-792 MMNDEMKIWE
+792 LMNDELKIWNI
-802 LTGDKRKKVL
+802 TGEKRKKAL
-812 ATLNQDVSK
+812 AVLNQDITK
-821 MNHRQRSTELKDLRT
+821 MNRQQRNTTLADLRSET
-836 QTNNMIGEYAKQA
+836 ATMDNEYNKQA
-849 QSLESNHKK
+849 NNLKKQLNKGTINQSE
-858 GILSDDAYRAGVHAN
+858 YRAGMKAN
-873 EKALDEYTKK
+873 EKALSDYVTK

-889 RIAKANGWSTN
+889 KMAKANGQSTDQ
-900 KIKRNMQRMGLSYST
+900 IKRDMQQAGLSYAD
-915 GVAEIKRQ
+915 GIKEIKRQ
-923 STEAERNLKSLAV
+923 STEAERSLKSLAV

-976 NSEKSWNKI
+976 KSKNQWNEM
-985 KLLNHKG
+985 KLLNKQG
-992 KMSTNAAEM
+992 KMSTNAAQM
-1001 VASALIANGKWDSMS
+1001 VASALIANGQWDSMS
-1016 WNEKKAW
+1016 WKEQSAW
-1023 LHDKFHRTVVKALE
+1023 LHDKFSQTIVKALE
-1037 DSGEWNNLTLE
+1037 DSGKWNSLTLD
-1048 QKQAVVTA
+1048 QKQAIVT
-1056 SGKKDMADILIECG
+1056 SKGKAEMADNLVKFG
-1070 AWNTLTLKQQE
+1070 VWNSLSLKQQE
-1081 AMIVD
+1081 ALVHTSGTKDVMDALD
-1086 KATIPIYE
+1086 KMG
-1094 ALQKSGQWN
+1094 KWN
-1103 SLTLKQQEAIIN
+1103 QLTPKQQE
-1115 AKGKAE
+1115 
-1121 LVDALVQAGIW
+1121 
-1132 NSLSFKQQEAFVEN
+1132 
-1146 KGDKEVADTLQNL
+1146 
-1159 GIWNSLNPKT
+1159 
-1169 QQAIV
+1169 AIV

-1183 DVLSK
+1183 QLLTK
-1188 YKLWKGMPESVLKT
+1188 YGAWQGMPASVLKT
-1202 VVGED
+1202 VVAQD
-1207 KASGNIKAANK
+1207 QASGNIQAANS
-1218 AIKDWQN
+1218 AIQAWEK
-1225 ANPGQPKV
+1225 ANPGMKYANAQ
-1233 ALALDNA
+1233 DNA
-1240 SGPLTTSKNSVFG
+1240 SGPFGNALSKVWSWNGTGVNSKTAQG
-1253 FANAFPG
+1253 NDA
-1260 SPKVASGVDN
+1260 ASGPFGTAVGGVNRWNGTGANPKTATARDA
-1270 ASGSMNTAKGSV
+1270 ASSA
-1282 FGFKGATTG
+1282 
-1291 PAKKAIAEDRASG
+1291 
-1304 QIQSAINK
+1304 IQSAISK
-1312 IKEWNVTNPI
+1312 IKEWNVTNPV

-1332 VTKGKKHASG
+1332 VTKGKKHANG

-1394 ETAKLFNGL
+1394 ETARMFNGL

-1423 PVTSVGNSGSVITTD
+1423 PVISVGNSGIAITTD

>member
-64 QLRNYQAQMV
+64 QLRNYQAQMA

-85 SQSRRINASN
+85 SQTRRINASN

-106 LRARMTV
+106 LRARMTA

-174 YQDKMIKVRN
+174 YQDKRIKVRN

-193 SETQASYNA
+193 SETQASYNT

-365 ANGQKA
+365 ANGQKT

-466 QIAVAK
+466 QIEIAK

-494 QDVGK
+494 QSVGK

-533 KIVGS
+533 KIVGF

-562 GGSAWQIIR
+562 GGSAWQILR

-600 GMTALG
+600 GMTTLG
-606 AGAETAGAST
+606 AGAEAAGAST
-616 ALAGVSLGS
+616 ALAGASLSS

-631 VAVAAIGAGVA
+631 VAVAAISVGVA
-642 VWELWGKEAAASVK
+642 VWELWGKEASASAA
-656 RTSRWGSD
+656 RTNRWGSD
-664 VGAIADQSLQKFQSM
+664 VGAATDKSLQKFQSM

-688 DMQEAQQTTTKQ
+688 DMQTASQTTTKQ

-707 EFVQMEKDAKRHL
+707 EFAQMERDAKKHL
-720 TNITQYEKESSPEVA
+720 QGVEQAEKGMSTEVA
-735 AAIDKVAQ
+735 AAVERQANK
-743 SERKKFSKA
+743 ERKQYVNT
-752 LADANDAQ
+752 LADAQDAR

-785 LQNSQQQ
+785 LANSQQQ
-792 MMNDEMKIWE
+792 LMNDELKIWNI
-802 LTGDKRKKVL
+802 TGEKRKKAL
-812 ATLNQDVSK
+812 AVLNQDITK
-821 MNHRQRSTELKDLRT
+821 MNRQQRNTTLADLRSET
-836 QTNNMIGEYAKQA
+836 ATMDNEYNKQA
-849 QSLESNHKK
+849 NNLRKQLRKGTINQSE
-858 GILSDDAYRAGVHAN
+858 YRVGMKAN
-873 EKALDEYTKK
+873 EKALSDYVTK

-889 RIAKANGWSTN
+889 KMAKANGQSTDQ
-900 KIKRNMQRMGLSYST
+900 IKRDMQQAGLSYAD
-915 GVAEIKRQ
+915 GIKEIKRQ

-976 NSEKSWNKI
+976 KSKNQWNEM
-985 KLLNHKG
+985 KLLNKQG
-992 KMSTNAAEM
+992 KMSTNAAKM
-1001 VASALIANGKWDSMS
+1001 VASALIANGQWNSMS
-1016 WNEKKAW
+1016 WKEQSAW
-1023 LHDKFHRTVVKALE
+1023 LHDKFSQTIVKALE
-1037 DSGEWNNLTLE
+1037 DSGKWNSLTLD
-1048 QKQAVVTA
+1048 QKQAIVT
-1056 SGKKDMADILIECG
+1056 SKGKAEMADNLVKFG
-1070 AWNTLTLKQQE
+1070 VWNSLSLKQQE
-1081 AMIVD
+1081 ALVHTSGTKDVMDALD
-1086 KATIPIYE
+1086 KMG
-1094 ALQKSGQWN
+1094 KWN
-1103 SLTLKQQEAIIN
+1103 QLTPKQQE
-1115 AKGKAE
+1115 
-1121 LVDALVQAGIW
+1121 
-1132 NSLSFKQQEAFVEN
+1132 
-1146 KGDKEVADTLQNL
+1146 T
-1159 GIWNSLNPKT
+1159 
-1169 QQAIV
+1169 IV

-1183 DVLSK
+1183 QLLTK
-1188 YKLWKGMPESVLKT
+1188 YGAWQGMPASVLKT
-1202 VVGED
+1202 VVAQD
-1207 KASGNIKAANK
+1207 QASGNIQAANS
-1218 AIKDWQN
+1218 AIQSWEK
-1225 ANPGQPKV
+1225 ANPGMKYANAQ
-1233 ALALDNA
+1233 DNA
-1240 SGPLTTSKNSVFG
+1240 SGPFGNALSKVWNWNGTSVNSKTAQG
-1253 FANAFPG
+1253 NDA
-1260 SPKVASGVDN
+1260 ASGPFGTAVGGVNRWNRTGANSKTATARDA
-1270 ASGSMNTAKGSV
+1270 ASSA
-1282 FGFKGATTG
+1282 
-1291 PAKKAIAEDRASG
+1291 
-1304 QIQSAINK
+1304 IQSAINK
-1312 IKEWNVTNPI
+1312 IKEWNVTNPV

-1332 VTKGKKHASG
+1332 VTKGKKHANG

-1423 PVTSVGNSGSVITTD
+1423 PVTSMGNSGSAITTD
-1438 QVNQLIIQTAQMV
+1438 QVNKLIIQTAQMV